1 MNILIKEL
9 ENLGKFKEYVSD
21 INKKISPIVLS
32 GLSSVGK
39 IQLLEATKEFA
50 DRNICIVTYNELQAK
65 KIYKD
70 LKYFSGNV
78 VYFPKREIASYDYV
92 AESKDL
98 PYERIETLN
107 KIFEQEKSAKKNEN
121 RLIVITT
128 IEAMMQKMISKE
140 EVYKALL
147 EFKVGKCFNLEE
159 LKQSLIHLGYERA
172 DIVDGKGQFSVRGG
186 ILDIGTTNTQGVRI
200 EFWGD
205 EVDSIRS
212 FSITS
217 QRSNKMIEEARIYP
231 SHELIVTKN
240 IDEICKQIETKKE
253 NASEENAKNITEDI
267 ELIRNG
273 DYISKVDKYFNEFYD
288 KQSSFMEYIGEDYL
302 ICLDDIE
309 KINVRQEN
317 IINDN
322 NQLIET
328 LLEKDR
334 IVPDSIKNIAKY
346 DVENV
351 ENQLIYLYETDLLSD
366 KNTTKFSANVFNFK
380 YRDMHFF
387 KSELNILTTEIKK
400 ALDENKRVIVLAGN
414 EAGSKKIEALLEPE
428 EIKYKYFE
436 KLEDSQEKI
445 YKNSIEEYLKNKTVI
460 ISNGSL
466 SSGFENYETNVM
478 VITGEDFIA
487 SEPKKKKHTDSFKQG
502 EKVVFADLRAGD
514 YVVHKTQGIGIYI
527 GVNTITTADGITKD
541 YIKVKYKN
549 DDVLYV
555 PTDMLD
561 NIRKYVGGGD
571 GEPKLNK
578 LGSTNWE
585 KTKKY
590 ISEKV
595 KDISRELILL
605 YKKRLEL
612 KKKPYK
618 DYPEEEVF
626 ASEFKYNLTPDQ
638 KKAVVEINNDLKKDN
653 PMDRLL
659 CGDVGFGKTEVA
671 MRAMFKAVLNN
682 EQVLYLCPTT
692 ILSKQQYNV
701 AKERFKNWP
710 IEIALLNRHVSARET
725 HRILEDLKRGK
736 IDILFGTH
744 RILSDDIVCKNLG
757 MLVVDEEQRFGVT
770 HKEKI
775 KTMKSDVNVLTL
787 SATPIP
793 RTLKMAMSGLR
804 DLSVID
810 TPPVNRYPVQTY
822 VAVEDDFLI
831 KDAIYKELARK
842 GQIFILYNRV
852 ETIEKYMNHIHE
864 LVPDAKINFAHG
876 KMEKDELDNIMT
888 SFINNE
894 FDILIC
900 TTIIESGIDI
910 PNVNTLIIH
919 DADNFGLSQLYQ
931 IRGRVGRSNKI
942 AYAYLMYEKNKMLND
957 IAIKRLNTIKEFTE
971 LGSGYRIAMR
981 DLSLRGA
988 GDIFGASQA
997 GFVDSVGI
1005 SLYMKMIED
1014 EIKRQQGEFTPEE
1027 DKETQALIN
1036 VSTHISDTYVT
1047 DEDIKIEIHQKINE
1061 IDSYEKMLEIKNE
1074 LEDRFGKVTA
1084 DMLVYMYEEWFEK
1097 LAKKYNIKQV
1107 VQTDRSIEITLPEDV
1122 SSNIKG
1128 DKLLIE
1134 AMNLSRSFN
1143 IKYVNKKISILLYTK
1158 DLPKHFI
1165 FYIVTLLEKIL

>member
-1 MNILIKEL
+1 MNFLDEY
-9 ENLGKFKEYVSD
+9 FKYE
-21 INKKISPIVLS
+21 IGTEIS
-32 GLSSVGK
+32 GLTHELNVFYVQK
-39 IQLLEATKEFA
+39 LCEKY
-50 DRNICIVTYNELQAK
+50 DRNIIVLTSSLFEANKIYDSLVKIHDNTLLFPMDDFLSSMIVASSPELKYKRLETLDKLKSDKKYIIVTNLMGY
-65 KIYKD
+65 
-70 LKYFSGNV
+70 LKYLPSANIKNYIDIKQNDV
-78 VYFPKREIASYDYV
+78 IKRDILAEEI
-92 AESKDL
+92 
-98 PYERIETLN
+98 N
-107 KIFEQEKSAKKNEN
+107 K
-121 RLIVITT
+121 
-128 IEAMMQKMISKE
+128 
-140 EVYKALL
+140 
-147 EFKVGKCFNLEE
+147 
-159 LKQSLIHLGYERA
+159 LGYHRESLVTMSGEYA
-172 DIVDGKGQFSVRGG
+172 VRGF
-186 ILDIGTTNTQGVRI
+186 ILDLYPIDYEHPIRI
-200 EFWGD
+200 EFDG
-205 EVDSIRS
+205 
-212 FSITS
+212 
-217 QRSNKMIEEARIYP
+217 
-231 SHELIVTKN
+231 N
-240 IDEICKQIETKKE
+240 IID
-253 NASEENAKNITEDI
+253 NI
-267 ELIRNG
+267 
-273 DYISKVDKYFNEFYD
+273 KYFNENTQMSTEETNKIKIKAIDEMPSDDKNSLFDYAKNPLVVYVDKSQIEATYTHLYD
-288 KQSSFMEYIGEDYL
+288 DIIEYKEANDIKEDLMYS
-302 ICLDDIE
+302 LDDIKDND
-309 KINVRQEN
+309 KIFINLFSTDGIYLKAQS
-317 IINDN
+317 IINY
-322 NQLIET
+322 
-328 LLEKDR
+328 K
-334 IVPDSIKNIAKY
+334 
-346 DVENV
+346 ENF
-351 ENQLIYLYETDLLSD
+351 L
-366 KNTTKFSANVFNFK
+366 
-380 YRDMHFF
+380 
-387 KSELNILTTEIKK
+387 
-400 ALDENKRVIVLAGN
+400 
-414 EAGSKKIEALLEPE
+414 
-428 EIKYKYFE
+428 
-436 KLEDSQEKI
+436 KLESDYNKWIKEGKIVYFYLSNNNEK
-445 YKNSIEEYLKNKTVI
+445 KKLLKIIPSAHIIMKELEHGFILDKYVI
-460 ISNGSL
+460 IS
-466 SSGFENYETNVM
+466 END
-478 VITGEDFIA
+478 IEDVKVTHGVYKNNFHVG
-487 SEPKKKKHTDSFKQG
+487 KKIKDFNQL
-502 EKVVFADLRAGD
+502 EKGD
-514 YVVHKTQGIGIYI
+514 YVVHISHGIGIYQ
-527 GVNTITTADGITKD
+527 GITTLSVRGVQKD
-541 YIKVKYKN
+541 FLTIYYEGTDKI
-549 DDVLYV
+549 YV
-555 PTDMLD
+555 PVEKIDL
-561 NIRKYVGGGD
+561 IYKYTCKD
-571 GEPKLNK
+571 GVKPKLNK

-626 ASEFKYNLTPDQ
+626 ASEFKYKLTPDQ

-725 HRILEDLKRGK
+725 HRILEDLKKGK

-744 RILSDDIVCKNLG
+744 RILSDDIVCNNLG

-1014 EIKRQQGEFTPEE
+1014 EIKRQQGEFAPEE

-1074 LEDRFGKVTA
+1074 LEDRFGKVTD

>member
-1 MNILIKEL
+1 MNFLDEY
-9 ENLGKFKEYVSD
+9 FKYE
-21 INKKISPIVLS
+21 IGTEIS
-32 GLSSVGK
+32 GLTHELNVFYVQK
-39 IQLLEATKEFA
+39 LCEKY
-50 DRNICIVTYNELQAK
+50 DRNIIVLTSSLFEANKIYDSLVKIHDNTLLFPMDDFLSSMIVASSPELKYKRLETLDKLKSDKKYIIVTNLMGY
-65 KIYKD
+65 
-70 LKYFSGNV
+70 LKYLPSANIKNYIDIKQNDV
-78 VYFPKREIASYDYV
+78 IKRDILAEEI
-92 AESKDL
+92 
-98 PYERIETLN
+98 N
-107 KIFEQEKSAKKNEN
+107 K
-121 RLIVITT
+121 
-128 IEAMMQKMISKE
+128 
-140 EVYKALL
+140 
-147 EFKVGKCFNLEE
+147 
-159 LKQSLIHLGYERA
+159 LGYHRESLVTMSGEYA
-172 DIVDGKGQFSVRGG
+172 VRGF
-186 ILDIGTTNTQGVRI
+186 ILDLYPIDYEHPIRI
-200 EFWGD
+200 EFDG
-205 EVDSIRS
+205 
-212 FSITS
+212 
-217 QRSNKMIEEARIYP
+217 
-231 SHELIVTKN
+231 N
-240 IDEICKQIETKKE
+240 IID
-253 NASEENAKNITEDI
+253 NI
-267 ELIRNG
+267 
-273 DYISKVDKYFNEFYD
+273 KYFNENTQMSTEETNKIKIKAIDEMPSDDKNSLFDYAKNPLVVYVDKSQIEATYTHLYD
-288 KQSSFMEYIGEDYL
+288 DIIEYKEANDVKEDLMYS
-302 ICLDDIE
+302 LDDIKDND
-309 KINVRQEN
+309 KIFINLFSTDGIDLKAQS
-317 IINDN
+317 IINY
-322 NQLIET
+322 
-328 LLEKDR
+328 K
-334 IVPDSIKNIAKY
+334 
-346 DVENV
+346 ENF
-351 ENQLIYLYETDLLSD
+351 L
-366 KNTTKFSANVFNFK
+366 
-380 YRDMHFF
+380 
-387 KSELNILTTEIKK
+387 
-400 ALDENKRVIVLAGN
+400 
-414 EAGSKKIEALLEPE
+414 
-428 EIKYKYFE
+428 
-436 KLEDSQEKI
+436 KLESDYNKWIKEGKIVYFYLSNNNEK
-445 YKNSIEEYLKNKTVI
+445 KQLLKIIPSAHIIMKELEHGFILGKYVI
-460 ISNGSL
+460 IS
-466 SSGFENYETNVM
+466 END
-478 VITGEDFIA
+478 IEDVKVTHGVYKNNFHVG
-487 SEPKKKKHTDSFKQG
+487 KKIKDFNQL
-502 EKVVFADLRAGD
+502 EKGD
-514 YVVHKTQGIGIYI
+514 YVVHISHGIGIYQ
-527 GVNTITTADGITKD
+527 GITTLSVRGVQKD
-541 YIKVKYKN
+541 FLTIYYEGTDKI
-549 DDVLYV
+549 YV
-555 PTDMLD
+555 PVEKIDL
-561 NIRKYVGGGD
+561 IYKYTCKD
-571 GEPKLNK
+571 GVKPKLNK

-744 RILSDDIVCKNLG
+744 RILSDDIVCNNLG

-1014 EIKRQQGEFTPEE
+1014 EIKRQQGEFAPEE

>member
-1 MNILIKEL
+1 M
-9 ENLGKFKEYVSD
+9 KFLDEYFKYE
-21 INKKISPIVLS
+21 IGTEIS
-32 GLSSVGK
+32 GLTSELNIFYILK
-39 IQLLEATKEFA
+39 LCEKY
-50 DRNICIVTYNELQAK
+50 DRNIIVLTSSLFEA
-65 KIYKD
+65 
-70 LKYFSGNV
+70 
-78 VYFPKREIASYDYV
+78 
-92 AESKDL
+92 
-98 PYERIETLN
+98 N
-107 KIFEQEKSAKKNEN
+107 KIFDSLYKIHEN
-121 RLIVITT
+121 TLLFP
-128 IEAMMQKMISKE
+128 MDDFLSSMIIASSP
-140 EVYKALL
+140 
-147 EFKVGKCFNLEE
+147 E
-159 LKQSLIHLGYERA
+159 LKYKRLETLDKLKENKKYVIVTNLMGYLKYLPNKGIKNYLELNIGQEIKRDELISSLSFLGYHRESLVTMSGEYAVRGF
-172 DIVDGKGQFSVRGG
+172 IVDMFP
-186 ILDIGTTNTQGVRI
+186 IDYDHPIRI
-200 EFWGD
+200 EFDG
-205 EVDSIRS
+205 
-212 FSITS
+212 
-217 QRSNKMIEEARIYP
+217 NKID
-231 SHELIVTKN
+231 N
-240 IDEICKQIETKKE
+240 I
-253 NASEENAKNITEDI
+253 
-267 ELIRNG
+267 
-273 DYISKVDKYFNEFYD
+273 KYFNENSQMSMNLVKSLKIKAIDEMVSND
-288 KQSSFMEYIGEDYL
+288 KSSLYEYANEPLVVYVDKSQIVASYTHL
-302 ICLDDIE
+302 YDDIVE
-309 KINVRQEN
+309 YKESNNINEDLMFTMDD
-317 IINDN
+317 IKD
-322 NQLIET
+322 
-328 LLEKDR
+328 KDR
-334 IVPDSIKNIAKY
+334 IYVNLFSTGGINLKAESIINYKENFEKLQNDY
-346 DVENV
+346 DKWIREGKDVYFYLSRLE
-351 ENQLIYLYETDLLSD
+351 EKKKILKLIP
-366 KNTTKFSANVFNFK
+366 SANVVMKELSHGFILDK
-380 YRDMHFF
+380 YVVISENDIEEV
-387 KSELNILTTEIKK
+387 KSV
-400 ALDENKRVIVLAGN
+400 RGV
-414 EAGSKKIEALLEPE
+414 
-428 EIKYKYFE
+428 
-436 KLEDSQEKI
+436 
-445 YKNSIEEYLKNKTVI
+445 YKNNFHVGKRIK
-460 ISNGSL
+460 
-466 SSGFENYETNVM
+466 
-478 VITGEDFIA
+478 DFN
-487 SEPKKKKHTDSFKQG
+487 QL
-502 EKVVFADLRAGD
+502 EKGD
-514 YVVHKTQGIGIYI
+514 FVVHIAHGIGIYQ
-527 GVNTITTADGITKD
+527 GITTLTVRGVQKDFLTIYYEGTDKIYVPVEKIDLIYKYTGKDGIK
-541 YIKVKYKN
+541 
-549 DDVLYV
+549 
-555 PTDMLD
+555 
-561 NIRKYVGGGD
+561 
-571 GEPKLNK
+571 PKLNK

-626 ASEFKYNLTPDQ
+626 ASEFKYSLTKDQ
-638 KKAVVEINNDLKKDN
+638 EKSIIEINSDLRKDN

-710 IEIALLNRHVSARET
+710 IEIALLNRHVSAKET
-725 HRILEDLKRGK
+725 HRILEDLKKGR

-744 RILSDDIVCKNLG
+744 RILSDDVSCKNLG

-831 KDAIYKELARK
+831 KDAIYKELARN
-842 GQIFILYNRV
+842 GQVFILYNRV

-864 LVPDAKINFAHG
+864 LVPDARITYAHG
-876 KMEKDELDNIMT
+876 KMEKDELDDIMT

-931 IRGRVGRSNKI
+931 IRGRVGRSDKI

-981 DLSLRGA
+981 DLNLRGA
-988 GDIFGASQA
+988 GDVFGASQA

-1005 SLYMKMIED
+1005 SLYMKMVED
-1014 EIKRQQGEFTPEE
+1014 EIKRQQGENVEE
-1027 DKETQALIN
+1027 DDTDTQALIN
-1036 VSTHISDTYVT
+1036 VNTHISDNYVS

-1074 LEDRFGKVTA
+1074 LEDRFGKVTD

-1097 LAKKYNIKQV
+1097 IAKKYNIKQV
-1107 VQTDRSIEITLPEDV
+1107 VQTDRSVEITLPEEI

>member
-1 MNILIKEL
+1 MNFLDEY
-9 ENLGKFKEYVSD
+9 FKYE
-21 INKKISPIVLS
+21 IGTEIS
-32 GLSSVGK
+32 GLTHELNVFYVQK
-39 IQLLEATKEFA
+39 LCEKY
-50 DRNICIVTYNELQAK
+50 DRNIIVLTSSLFEANKIYDSLVKIHDNTLLFPMDDFLSSMIVASSPELKYKRLETLDKLKSDKKYIIVTNLMGY
-65 KIYKD
+65 
-70 LKYFSGNV
+70 LKYLPSANIKNYIDIKQNDV
-78 VYFPKREIASYDYV
+78 IKRDILAEEI
-92 AESKDL
+92 
-98 PYERIETLN
+98 N
-107 KIFEQEKSAKKNEN
+107 K
-121 RLIVITT
+121 
-128 IEAMMQKMISKE
+128 
-140 EVYKALL
+140 
-147 EFKVGKCFNLEE
+147 
-159 LKQSLIHLGYERA
+159 LGYHRESLVTMSGEYA
-172 DIVDGKGQFSVRGG
+172 VRGF
-186 ILDIGTTNTQGVRI
+186 ILDLYPIDYEHPIRI
-200 EFWGD
+200 EFDG
-205 EVDSIRS
+205 
-212 FSITS
+212 
-217 QRSNKMIEEARIYP
+217 
-231 SHELIVTKN
+231 N
-240 IDEICKQIETKKE
+240 IID
-253 NASEENAKNITEDI
+253 NI
-267 ELIRNG
+267 
-273 DYISKVDKYFNEFYD
+273 KYFNENTQMSTEESNKIKIKAIDEMPSDDKNSLFDYAKNPLVVYVDKSQIEATYTHLYD
-288 KQSSFMEYIGEDYL
+288 DIIEYKEANDVKEELMYS
-302 ICLDDIE
+302 LDDIKDND
-309 KINVRQEN
+309 KIFINLFSTDGIDLKAQS
-317 IINDN
+317 IINY
-322 NQLIET
+322 
-328 LLEKDR
+328 K
-334 IVPDSIKNIAKY
+334 
-346 DVENV
+346 ENF
-351 ENQLIYLYETDLLSD
+351 L
-366 KNTTKFSANVFNFK
+366 
-380 YRDMHFF
+380 
-387 KSELNILTTEIKK
+387 
-400 ALDENKRVIVLAGN
+400 
-414 EAGSKKIEALLEPE
+414 
-428 EIKYKYFE
+428 
-436 KLEDSQEKI
+436 KLESDYNKWIKEGKIVYFYLSNNNEK
-445 YKNSIEEYLKNKTVI
+445 KQLLKIIPSAHIIMKELEHGFILGKYVI
-460 ISNGSL
+460 IS
-466 SSGFENYETNVM
+466 END
-478 VITGEDFIA
+478 IEDVKVTYGVYKNNFHVG
-487 SEPKKKKHTDSFKQG
+487 KKIKDFNQL
-502 EKVVFADLRAGD
+502 EKGD
-514 YVVHKTQGIGIYI
+514 YVVHISHGIGIYQ
-527 GVNTITTADGITKD
+527 GITTLSVRGVQKD
-541 YIKVKYKN
+541 FLTIYYEGTDKI
-549 DDVLYV
+549 YV
-555 PTDMLD
+555 PVEKIDL
-561 NIRKYVGGGD
+561 IYKYTCKD
-571 GEPKLNK
+571 GVKPKLNK

-653 PMDRLL
+653 PMDSLL

-725 HRILEDLKRGK
+725 HRILEDLKKGK

-1014 EIKRQQGEFTPEE
+1014 EIKRQQGEFAPEE

-1074 LEDRFGKVTA
+1074 LEDRFGKVTD

>member
-1 MNILIKEL
+1 MNFLDEY
-9 ENLGKFKEYVSD
+9 FKYE
-21 INKKISPIVLS
+21 IGTEIS
-32 GLSSVGK
+32 GLTHELNVFYVQK
-39 IQLLEATKEFA
+39 LCEKY
-50 DRNICIVTYNELQAK
+50 DRNIIVLTSSLFEANKIYDSLVKIHDNTLLFPMDDFLSSMIVASSPELKYKRLETLDKLKSDKKYIIVTNLMGY
-65 KIYKD
+65 
-70 LKYFSGNV
+70 LKYLPSANIKNYIDIKQNDV
-78 VYFPKREIASYDYV
+78 IKRDILAEEI
-92 AESKDL
+92 
-98 PYERIETLN
+98 N
-107 KIFEQEKSAKKNEN
+107 K
-121 RLIVITT
+121 
-128 IEAMMQKMISKE
+128 
-140 EVYKALL
+140 
-147 EFKVGKCFNLEE
+147 
-159 LKQSLIHLGYERA
+159 LGYHRESLVTMSGEYA
-172 DIVDGKGQFSVRGG
+172 VRGF
-186 ILDIGTTNTQGVRI
+186 ILDLYPIDYEHPIRI
-200 EFWGD
+200 EFDG
-205 EVDSIRS
+205 
-212 FSITS
+212 
-217 QRSNKMIEEARIYP
+217 
-231 SHELIVTKN
+231 N
-240 IDEICKQIETKKE
+240 IID
-253 NASEENAKNITEDI
+253 NI
-267 ELIRNG
+267 
-273 DYISKVDKYFNEFYD
+273 KYFNENTQMSTEETNKIKIKAIDEMPSDDKNSLFDYAKNPLVVYVDKSQIEATYTHLYD
-288 KQSSFMEYIGEDYL
+288 DIIEYKEANDVKEDLMYS
-302 ICLDDIE
+302 LDDIKDND
-309 KINVRQEN
+309 KIFINLFSTDGIDLKAQS
-317 IINDN
+317 IINY
-322 NQLIET
+322 
-328 LLEKDR
+328 K
-334 IVPDSIKNIAKY
+334 
-346 DVENV
+346 ENF
-351 ENQLIYLYETDLLSD
+351 L
-366 KNTTKFSANVFNFK
+366 
-380 YRDMHFF
+380 
-387 KSELNILTTEIKK
+387 
-400 ALDENKRVIVLAGN
+400 
-414 EAGSKKIEALLEPE
+414 
-428 EIKYKYFE
+428 
-436 KLEDSQEKI
+436 KLESDYNKWIKEGKIVYFYLSNNNEK
-445 YKNSIEEYLKNKTVI
+445 KQLLKIIPSAHIIMKELEHGFILGKYVI
-460 ISNGSL
+460 IS
-466 SSGFENYETNVM
+466 END
-478 VITGEDFIA
+478 IEDVKVTYGVYKNNFHVG
-487 SEPKKKKHTDSFKQG
+487 KKIKDFNQL
-502 EKVVFADLRAGD
+502 EKGD
-514 YVVHKTQGIGIYI
+514 YVVHISHGIGIYQ
-527 GVNTITTADGITKD
+527 GITTLSVRGVQKD
-541 YIKVKYKN
+541 FLTIYYEGTDKI
-549 DDVLYV
+549 YV
-555 PTDMLD
+555 PVEKIDL
-561 NIRKYVGGGD
+561 IYKYTCKD
-571 GEPKLNK
+571 GVKPKLNK

-725 HRILEDLKRGK
+725 HRILEDLKKGK

-1014 EIKRQQGEFTPEE
+1014 EIKRQQGEFAPEE

-1074 LEDRFGKVTA
+1074 LEDRFGKVTD

>member
-1 MNILIKEL
+1 MNFLDEY
-9 ENLGKFKEYVSD
+9 FKYE
-21 INKKISPIVLS
+21 IGTEIS
-32 GLSSVGK
+32 GLTHELNVFYVQK
-39 IQLLEATKEFA
+39 LCEKY
-50 DRNICIVTYNELQAK
+50 DRNIIVLTSSLFEANKIYDSLVKIHDNTLLFPMDDFLSSMIVASSPELKYKRLETLDKLKSDKKYIIVTNLMGY
-65 KIYKD
+65 
-70 LKYFSGNV
+70 LKYLPSANIKNYIDIKQNDV
-78 VYFPKREIASYDYV
+78 IKRDILAEEI
-92 AESKDL
+92 
-98 PYERIETLN
+98 N
-107 KIFEQEKSAKKNEN
+107 K
-121 RLIVITT
+121 
-128 IEAMMQKMISKE
+128 
-140 EVYKALL
+140 
-147 EFKVGKCFNLEE
+147 
-159 LKQSLIHLGYERA
+159 LGYHRESLVTMSGEYA
-172 DIVDGKGQFSVRGG
+172 VRGF
-186 ILDIGTTNTQGVRI
+186 ILDLYPIDYEHPIRI
-200 EFWGD
+200 EFDG
-205 EVDSIRS
+205 
-212 FSITS
+212 
-217 QRSNKMIEEARIYP
+217 
-231 SHELIVTKN
+231 N
-240 IDEICKQIETKKE
+240 IID
-253 NASEENAKNITEDI
+253 NI
-267 ELIRNG
+267 
-273 DYISKVDKYFNEFYD
+273 KYFNENTQMSTEETNKIKIKAIDEMPSDDKNSLFDYAKNPLVVYVDKSQIEATYTHLYD
-288 KQSSFMEYIGEDYL
+288 DIIEYKEANDIKEDLMYS
-302 ICLDDIE
+302 LDDIKDND
-309 KINVRQEN
+309 KIFINLFSTDGIDLKAQS
-317 IINDN
+317 IINY
-322 NQLIET
+322 
-328 LLEKDR
+328 K
-334 IVPDSIKNIAKY
+334 
-346 DVENV
+346 ENF
-351 ENQLIYLYETDLLSD
+351 L
-366 KNTTKFSANVFNFK
+366 
-380 YRDMHFF
+380 
-387 KSELNILTTEIKK
+387 
-400 ALDENKRVIVLAGN
+400 
-414 EAGSKKIEALLEPE
+414 
-428 EIKYKYFE
+428 
-436 KLEDSQEKI
+436 KLESDYNKWIKEGKIVYFYLSNNNEK
-445 YKNSIEEYLKNKTVI
+445 KQLLKIIPSAHIIMKELEHGFILDKYVI
-460 ISNGSL
+460 IS
-466 SSGFENYETNVM
+466 END
-478 VITGEDFIA
+478 IEDVKVTHGVYKNNFHVG
-487 SEPKKKKHTDSFKQG
+487 KKIKDFNQL
-502 EKVVFADLRAGD
+502 EKGD
-514 YVVHKTQGIGIYI
+514 YVVHISHGIGIYQ
-527 GVNTITTADGITKD
+527 GITTLSVRGVQKD
-541 YIKVKYKN
+541 FLTIYYEGTDKI
-549 DDVLYV
+549 YV
-555 PTDMLD
+555 PVEKIDL
-561 NIRKYVGGGD
+561 IYKYTCKD
-571 GEPKLNK
+571 GVKPKLNK

-725 HRILEDLKRGK
+725 HRILEDLKKGK

-1014 EIKRQQGEFTPEE
+1014 EIKRQQGEFAPEE

-1074 LEDRFGKVTA
+1074 LEDRFGKVTD

>member
-1 MNILIKEL
+1 MNFLDEY
-9 ENLGKFKEYVSD
+9 FKYE
-21 INKKISPIVLS
+21 IGTEIS
-32 GLSSVGK
+32 GLTHELNVFYVQK
-39 IQLLEATKEFA
+39 LCEKY
-50 DRNICIVTYNELQAK
+50 DRNIIVLTSSLFEANKIYDSLVKIHDNTLLFPMDDFLSSMIVASSPELKYKRLETLDKLKSDKKYIIVTNLMGY
-65 KIYKD
+65 
-70 LKYFSGNV
+70 LKYLPSANIKNYIDIKQNDV
-78 VYFPKREIASYDYV
+78 IKRDVLAEEI
-92 AESKDL
+92 
-98 PYERIETLN
+98 N
-107 KIFEQEKSAKKNEN
+107 K
-121 RLIVITT
+121 
-128 IEAMMQKMISKE
+128 
-140 EVYKALL
+140 
-147 EFKVGKCFNLEE
+147 
-159 LKQSLIHLGYERA
+159 LGYHRESLVTMSGEYA
-172 DIVDGKGQFSVRGG
+172 VRGF
-186 ILDIGTTNTQGVRI
+186 ILDLYPIDYEHPIRI
-200 EFWGD
+200 EFDG
-205 EVDSIRS
+205 
-212 FSITS
+212 
-217 QRSNKMIEEARIYP
+217 
-231 SHELIVTKN
+231 N
-240 IDEICKQIETKKE
+240 IID
-253 NASEENAKNITEDI
+253 NI
-267 ELIRNG
+267 
-273 DYISKVDKYFNEFYD
+273 KYFNENTQMSTEETNKIKIKAIDEMPSDDKNSLFDYAKNPLVVYVDKSQIEATYTHLYD
-288 KQSSFMEYIGEDYL
+288 DIIEYKEANDIKEDLMYS
-302 ICLDDIE
+302 LDDIKDND
-309 KINVRQEN
+309 KIFINLFSTDGIDLKAQS
-317 IINDN
+317 IINY
-322 NQLIET
+322 
-328 LLEKDR
+328 K
-334 IVPDSIKNIAKY
+334 
-346 DVENV
+346 ENF
-351 ENQLIYLYETDLLSD
+351 L
-366 KNTTKFSANVFNFK
+366 
-380 YRDMHFF
+380 
-387 KSELNILTTEIKK
+387 
-400 ALDENKRVIVLAGN
+400 
-414 EAGSKKIEALLEPE
+414 
-428 EIKYKYFE
+428 
-436 KLEDSQEKI
+436 KLESDYNKWIKEGKIVYFYLSNNNEK
-445 YKNSIEEYLKNKTVI
+445 KQLLKIIPSAHIIMKELEHGFILGKYVI
-460 ISNGSL
+460 IS
-466 SSGFENYETNVM
+466 END
-478 VITGEDFIA
+478 IEDVKVTYGVYKNNFHVG
-487 SEPKKKKHTDSFKQG
+487 KKIKDFNQL
-502 EKVVFADLRAGD
+502 EKGD
-514 YVVHKTQGIGIYI
+514 YVVHISHGIGIYQ
-527 GVNTITTADGITKD
+527 GITTLSVRGVQKD
-541 YIKVKYKN
+541 FLTIYYEGTDKI
-549 DDVLYV
+549 YV
-555 PTDMLD
+555 PVEKIDL
-561 NIRKYVGGGD
+561 IYKYTCKD
-571 GEPKLNK
+571 GVKPKLNK

-725 HRILEDLKRGK
+725 HRILEDLKKGK

-1014 EIKRQQGEFTPEE
+1014 EIKRQQGEFAPEE

-1074 LEDRFGKVTA
+1074 LEDRFGKVTD

>member
-1 MNILIKEL
+1 M
-9 ENLGKFKEYVSD
+9 KFLDEYFKYE
-21 INKKISPIVLS
+21 IGTEIS
-32 GLSSVGK
+32 GLTSELNIFYILK
-39 IQLLEATKEFA
+39 LCEKY
-50 DRNICIVTYNELQAK
+50 DRNIIVLTSSLFEA
-65 KIYKD
+65 
-70 LKYFSGNV
+70 
-78 VYFPKREIASYDYV
+78 
-92 AESKDL
+92 
-98 PYERIETLN
+98 N
-107 KIFEQEKSAKKNEN
+107 KIFDSLYKLHEN
-121 RLIVITT
+121 TLLFP
-128 IEAMMQKMISKE
+128 MDDFLSSMIIASSP
-140 EVYKALL
+140 
-147 EFKVGKCFNLEE
+147 E
-159 LKQSLIHLGYERA
+159 LKYKRLETLDKLKENKKYVIVTNLMGYLKYLPNKGIKNYLELNIGQEIKRDELISSLSFLGYHRESLVTMSGEYAVRGF
-172 DIVDGKGQFSVRGG
+172 IVDMFP
-186 ILDIGTTNTQGVRI
+186 IDYDHPIRI
-200 EFWGD
+200 EFDG
-205 EVDSIRS
+205 
-212 FSITS
+212 
-217 QRSNKMIEEARIYP
+217 NKID
-231 SHELIVTKN
+231 N
-240 IDEICKQIETKKE
+240 I
-253 NASEENAKNITEDI
+253 
-267 ELIRNG
+267 
-273 DYISKVDKYFNEFYD
+273 KYFNENSQMSMNLVKSLKIKAIDEMISND
-288 KQSSFMEYIGEDYL
+288 KSSLYEYANEPLVVYVDKSQIDASYTHL
-302 ICLDDIE
+302 YDDIVE
-309 KINVRQEN
+309 YKESNNINEDLMFT
-317 IINDN
+317 IDDIKD
-322 NQLIET
+322 
-328 LLEKDR
+328 KDR
-334 IVPDSIKNIAKY
+334 IYVNLFSTGGINLKAESIINYKENFEKLQNDY
-346 DVENV
+346 DKWIREGKDVYFYLSRLE
-351 ENQLIYLYETDLLSD
+351 EKKKILKLIP
-366 KNTTKFSANVFNFK
+366 SANVVMKELSHGFILDK
-380 YRDMHFF
+380 YVVISENDIEEV
-387 KSELNILTTEIKK
+387 KSV
-400 ALDENKRVIVLAGN
+400 RGV
-414 EAGSKKIEALLEPE
+414 
-428 EIKYKYFE
+428 
-436 KLEDSQEKI
+436 
-445 YKNSIEEYLKNKTVI
+445 YKNNFHVGKRIK
-460 ISNGSL
+460 
-466 SSGFENYETNVM
+466 
-478 VITGEDFIA
+478 DFN
-487 SEPKKKKHTDSFKQG
+487 QL
-502 EKVVFADLRAGD
+502 EKGD
-514 YVVHKTQGIGIYI
+514 YVVHVAHGIGIYQ
-527 GVNTITTADGITKD
+527 GITTLTVRGVQKDFLTIYYEGTDKIYVPVEKIDLIYKYTGKDGIK
-541 YIKVKYKN
+541 
-549 DDVLYV
+549 
-555 PTDMLD
+555 
-561 NIRKYVGGGD
+561 
-571 GEPKLNK
+571 PKLNK

-626 ASEFKYNLTPDQ
+626 ASEFKYSLTKDQ
-638 KKAVVEINNDLKKDN
+638 EKSIIEINSDLRKDN

-710 IEIALLNRHVSARET
+710 IEIALLNRHVSAKET
-725 HRILEDLKRGK
+725 HRILEDLKKGR

-744 RILSDDIVCKNLG
+744 RILSDDVSCKNLG

-831 KDAIYKELARK
+831 KDAIYKELARN
-842 GQIFILYNRV
+842 GQVFILYNRV

-864 LVPDAKINFAHG
+864 LVPDARITYAHG
-876 KMEKDELDNIMT
+876 KMEKDVLDDIMT

-931 IRGRVGRSNKI
+931 IRGRVGRSDKI

-981 DLSLRGA
+981 DLNLRGA
-988 GDIFGASQA
+988 GDVFGASQA

-1005 SLYMKMIED
+1005 SLYMKMVED
-1014 EIKRQQGEFTPEE
+1014 EIKRQQGEYVE
-1027 DKETQALIN
+1027 DDDTDTQALIN
-1036 VSTHISDTYVT
+1036 VNTHISDNYVS

-1074 LEDRFGKVTA
+1074 LEDRFGKVTN

-1097 LAKKYNIKQV
+1097 LAKKYSIKQV
-1107 VQTDRSIEITLPEDV
+1107 VQTDRSIEITLPEEI

>member
-1 MNILIKEL
+1 MNFLDEY
-9 ENLGKFKEYVSD
+9 FKYE
-21 INKKISPIVLS
+21 IGTEIS
-32 GLSSVGK
+32 GLTHELNVFYVQK
-39 IQLLEATKEFA
+39 LCEKY
-50 DRNICIVTYNELQAK
+50 DRNIIVLTSSLFEANKIYDSLVKIHDNTLLFPMDDFLSSMIVASSPELKYKRLETLDKLKSDKKYIIVTNLMGY
-65 KIYKD
+65 
-70 LKYFSGNV
+70 LKYLPSANIKNYIDIKQNDV
-78 VYFPKREIASYDYV
+78 IKRDVLAEEI
-92 AESKDL
+92 
-98 PYERIETLN
+98 N
-107 KIFEQEKSAKKNEN
+107 K
-121 RLIVITT
+121 
-128 IEAMMQKMISKE
+128 
-140 EVYKALL
+140 
-147 EFKVGKCFNLEE
+147 
-159 LKQSLIHLGYERA
+159 LGYHRESLVTMSGEYA
-172 DIVDGKGQFSVRGG
+172 VRGF
-186 ILDIGTTNTQGVRI
+186 ILDLYPIDYEHPIRI
-200 EFWGD
+200 EFDG
-205 EVDSIRS
+205 
-212 FSITS
+212 
-217 QRSNKMIEEARIYP
+217 
-231 SHELIVTKN
+231 N
-240 IDEICKQIETKKE
+240 IID
-253 NASEENAKNITEDI
+253 NI
-267 ELIRNG
+267 
-273 DYISKVDKYFNEFYD
+273 KYFNENTQMSTEETNKIKIKAIDEMPSDDKNSLFDYAKNPLVVYVDKSQIEATYTHLYD
-288 KQSSFMEYIGEDYL
+288 DIIEYKEANDIKEDLMYS
-302 ICLDDIE
+302 LDDIKDND
-309 KINVRQEN
+309 KIFINLFSTDGIDLKAQS
-317 IINDN
+317 IINY
-322 NQLIET
+322 
-328 LLEKDR
+328 K
-334 IVPDSIKNIAKY
+334 
-346 DVENV
+346 ENF
-351 ENQLIYLYETDLLSD
+351 L
-366 KNTTKFSANVFNFK
+366 
-380 YRDMHFF
+380 
-387 KSELNILTTEIKK
+387 
-400 ALDENKRVIVLAGN
+400 
-414 EAGSKKIEALLEPE
+414 
-428 EIKYKYFE
+428 
-436 KLEDSQEKI
+436 KLESDYNKWIKEGKIVYFYLSNNNEK
-445 YKNSIEEYLKNKTVI
+445 KQLLKIIPSAHIIMKELEHGFILGKYVI
-460 ISNGSL
+460 IS
-466 SSGFENYETNVM
+466 END
-478 VITGEDFIA
+478 IEDVKVTHGVYKNNFHVG
-487 SEPKKKKHTDSFKQG
+487 KKIKDFNQL
-502 EKVVFADLRAGD
+502 EKGD
-514 YVVHKTQGIGIYI
+514 YVVHISHGIGIYQ
-527 GVNTITTADGITKD
+527 GITTLSVRGVQKD
-541 YIKVKYKN
+541 FLTIYYEGTDKI
-549 DDVLYV
+549 YV
-555 PTDMLD
+555 PVEKIDL
-561 NIRKYVGGGD
+561 IYKYTCKD
-571 GEPKLNK
+571 GVKPKLNK

-1014 EIKRQQGEFTPEE
+1014 EIKRQQGKFAPEE

-1074 LEDRFGKVTA
+1074 LEDRFGKVTD

>member
-1 MNILIKEL
+1 M
-9 ENLGKFKEYVSD
+9 KFLDEYFKYE
-21 INKKISPIVLS
+21 IGTEIS
-32 GLSSVGK
+32 GLTSELNIFYILK
-39 IQLLEATKEFA
+39 LCEKY
-50 DRNICIVTYNELQAK
+50 DRNIIVLTSSLFEA
-65 KIYKD
+65 
-70 LKYFSGNV
+70 
-78 VYFPKREIASYDYV
+78 
-92 AESKDL
+92 
-98 PYERIETLN
+98 N
-107 KIFEQEKSAKKNEN
+107 KIFDSLYKIHEN
-121 RLIVITT
+121 TLLFP
-128 IEAMMQKMISKE
+128 MDDFLSSMIIASSP
-140 EVYKALL
+140 
-147 EFKVGKCFNLEE
+147 E
-159 LKQSLIHLGYERA
+159 LKYKRLETLDKLKENKKYVIVTNLMGYLKYLPNKGIKNYLELNIGQEIKRDELISSLSFLGYHRESLVTMSGEYAVRGF
-172 DIVDGKGQFSVRGG
+172 IVDMFP
-186 ILDIGTTNTQGVRI
+186 IDYDHPIRI
-200 EFWGD
+200 EFDG
-205 EVDSIRS
+205 
-212 FSITS
+212 
-217 QRSNKMIEEARIYP
+217 NKID
-231 SHELIVTKN
+231 N
-240 IDEICKQIETKKE
+240 I
-253 NASEENAKNITEDI
+253 
-267 ELIRNG
+267 
-273 DYISKVDKYFNEFYD
+273 KYFNENSQMSMNLVKSLKIKAIDEMVSND
-288 KQSSFMEYIGEDYL
+288 KSSLYEYANEPLVVYVDKSQIDASYTHL
-302 ICLDDIE
+302 YDDIVE
-309 KINVRQEN
+309 YKESNNINEDLMFTMDD
-317 IINDN
+317 IKD
-322 NQLIET
+322 
-328 LLEKDR
+328 KDR
-334 IVPDSIKNIAKY
+334 IYVNLFSTGGINLKAESIINYKENFEKLQNDY
-346 DVENV
+346 DKWIREGKDVYFYLSRLE
-351 ENQLIYLYETDLLSD
+351 EKKKILKLIP
-366 KNTTKFSANVFNFK
+366 SANVVMKEFSHGFILDK
-380 YRDMHFF
+380 YVVISENDIEEV
-387 KSELNILTTEIKK
+387 KSV
-400 ALDENKRVIVLAGN
+400 RGV
-414 EAGSKKIEALLEPE
+414 
-428 EIKYKYFE
+428 
-436 KLEDSQEKI
+436 
-445 YKNSIEEYLKNKTVI
+445 YKNNFHVGKRIK
-460 ISNGSL
+460 
-466 SSGFENYETNVM
+466 
-478 VITGEDFIA
+478 DFN
-487 SEPKKKKHTDSFKQG
+487 QL
-502 EKVVFADLRAGD
+502 EKGD
-514 YVVHKTQGIGIYI
+514 YVVHIAHGIGIYQ
-527 GVNTITTADGITKD
+527 GITTLTVRGVQKDFLTIYYEGTDKIYVPVEKIDLIYKYTGKDGIK
-541 YIKVKYKN
+541 
-549 DDVLYV
+549 
-555 PTDMLD
+555 
-561 NIRKYVGGGD
+561 
-571 GEPKLNK
+571 PKLNK

-626 ASEFKYNLTPDQ
+626 ASEFKYSLTKDQ
-638 KKAVVEINNDLKKDN
+638 EKSIIEINSDLKKDN

-701 AKERFKNWP
+701 AKERFKNWQ
-710 IEIALLNRHVSARET
+710 IEIALLNRHVSAKET
-725 HRILEDLKRGK
+725 HRILEDLKKGR

-744 RILSDDIVCKNLG
+744 RILSDDVSCKNLG

-831 KDAIYKELARK
+831 KDAIYKELARN
-842 GQIFILYNRV
+842 GQVFILYNRV

-864 LVPDAKINFAHG
+864 LVPDARITYAHG
-876 KMEKDELDNIMT
+876 KMEKDELDDIMT

-931 IRGRVGRSNKI
+931 IRGRVGRSDKI

-981 DLSLRGA
+981 DLNLRGA
-988 GDIFGASQA
+988 GDVFGASQA

-1005 SLYMKMIED
+1005 SLYMKMVED
-1014 EIKRQQGEFTPEE
+1014 EIKRQQGEDVEE
-1027 DKETQALIN
+1027 DDTETQALIN
-1036 VSTHISDTYVT
+1036 VNTHISDNYVS

-1074 LEDRFGKVTA
+1074 LEDRFGKVTP

-1097 LAKKYNIKQV
+1097 IAKKYNIKQV
-1107 VQTDRSIEITLPEDV
+1107 VQTDRSVEITLPEEI

>member
-1 MNILIKEL
+1 MNFLDEY
-9 ENLGKFKEYVSD
+9 FKYE
-21 INKKISPIVLS
+21 IGTEIS
-32 GLSSVGK
+32 GLTHELNVFYVQK
-39 IQLLEATKEFA
+39 LCEKY
-50 DRNICIVTYNELQAK
+50 DRNIIVLTSSLFEANKIYDSLVKIHDNTLLFPMDDFLSSMIVASSPELKYKRLETLDKLKSDKKYIIVTNLMGY
-65 KIYKD
+65 
-70 LKYFSGNV
+70 LKYLPNANIKNYIDIKQNDV
-78 VYFPKREIASYDYV
+78 IKRDVLAEEI
-92 AESKDL
+92 
-98 PYERIETLN
+98 N
-107 KIFEQEKSAKKNEN
+107 K
-121 RLIVITT
+121 
-128 IEAMMQKMISKE
+128 
-140 EVYKALL
+140 
-147 EFKVGKCFNLEE
+147 
-159 LKQSLIHLGYERA
+159 LGYHRESLVTMSGEYA
-172 DIVDGKGQFSVRGG
+172 VRGF
-186 ILDIGTTNTQGVRI
+186 ILDLYPIDYEHPIRI
-200 EFWGD
+200 EFDG
-205 EVDSIRS
+205 
-212 FSITS
+212 
-217 QRSNKMIEEARIYP
+217 
-231 SHELIVTKN
+231 N
-240 IDEICKQIETKKE
+240 IID
-253 NASEENAKNITEDI
+253 NI
-267 ELIRNG
+267 
-273 DYISKVDKYFNEFYD
+273 KYFNENTQMSTEETNKIKIKAIDEMPSDDKNSLFDYAKNPLVVYVDKSQIEATYTHLYD
-288 KQSSFMEYIGEDYL
+288 DIIEYKEANDIKEDLMYS
-302 ICLDDIE
+302 LDDIKDND
-309 KINVRQEN
+309 KIFINLFSTDGIDLKAQS
-317 IINDN
+317 IINY
-322 NQLIET
+322 
-328 LLEKDR
+328 K
-334 IVPDSIKNIAKY
+334 
-346 DVENV
+346 ENF
-351 ENQLIYLYETDLLSD
+351 L
-366 KNTTKFSANVFNFK
+366 
-380 YRDMHFF
+380 
-387 KSELNILTTEIKK
+387 
-400 ALDENKRVIVLAGN
+400 
-414 EAGSKKIEALLEPE
+414 
-428 EIKYKYFE
+428 
-436 KLEDSQEKI
+436 KLESDYNKWIKEGKIVYFYLSNNNEK
-445 YKNSIEEYLKNKTVI
+445 KQLLKIIPSAHIIMKELEHGFILGKYVI
-460 ISNGSL
+460 IS
-466 SSGFENYETNVM
+466 END
-478 VITGEDFIA
+478 IEDVKVTYGVYKNNFHVG
-487 SEPKKKKHTDSFKQG
+487 KKIKDFNQL
-502 EKVVFADLRAGD
+502 EKGD
-514 YVVHKTQGIGIYI
+514 YVVHISHGIGIYQ
-527 GVNTITTADGITKD
+527 GITT
-541 YIKVKYKN
+541 
-549 DDVLYV
+549 LYV
-555 PTDMLD
+555 RGVQKDFLTIYYEGTDKIYVPVEKIDL
-561 NIRKYVGGGD
+561 IYKYTCKD
-571 GEPKLNK
+571 GVKPKLNK

-626 ASEFKYNLTPDQ
+626 ASEFKYKLTPDQ

-725 HRILEDLKRGK
+725 HRILEDLKKGK

-988 GDIFGASQA
+988 GDVFGASQA

-1005 SLYMKMIED
+1005 SLYMKMVED
-1014 EIKRQQGEFTPEE
+1014 EIKRQQGEFAPEE

-1036 VSTHISDTYVT
+1036 VSTHISNTYVT

>member
-1 MNILIKEL
+1 MNFLDEY
-9 ENLGKFKEYVSD
+9 FKYE
-21 INKKISPIVLS
+21 IGTEIS
-32 GLSSVGK
+32 GLTHELNVFYVQK
-39 IQLLEATKEFA
+39 LCEKY
-50 DRNICIVTYNELQAK
+50 DRNIIVLTSSLFEANKIYDSLVKIHDNTLLFPMDDFLSSMIVASSPELKYKRLETLDKLKSDKKYIIVTNLMGY
-65 KIYKD
+65 
-70 LKYFSGNV
+70 LKYLPSANIKNYIDIKQNDV
-78 VYFPKREIASYDYV
+78 IKRDVLAEEI
-92 AESKDL
+92 
-98 PYERIETLN
+98 N
-107 KIFEQEKSAKKNEN
+107 K
-121 RLIVITT
+121 
-128 IEAMMQKMISKE
+128 
-140 EVYKALL
+140 
-147 EFKVGKCFNLEE
+147 
-159 LKQSLIHLGYERA
+159 LGYHRESLVTMSGEYA
-172 DIVDGKGQFSVRGG
+172 VRGF
-186 ILDIGTTNTQGVRI
+186 ILDLYPIDYEHPIRI
-200 EFWGD
+200 EFDG
-205 EVDSIRS
+205 
-212 FSITS
+212 
-217 QRSNKMIEEARIYP
+217 
-231 SHELIVTKN
+231 N
-240 IDEICKQIETKKE
+240 IID
-253 NASEENAKNITEDI
+253 NI
-267 ELIRNG
+267 
-273 DYISKVDKYFNEFYD
+273 KYFNENTQMSTEETNKIKIKAIDEMPSDDKNSLFDYAKNPLVVYVDKSQIEATYTHLYD
-288 KQSSFMEYIGEDYL
+288 DIIEYKEANDVKEDLMYS
-302 ICLDDIE
+302 LDDIKDND
-309 KINVRQEN
+309 KIFINLFSTDGIDLKAQS
-317 IINDN
+317 IINY
-322 NQLIET
+322 
-328 LLEKDR
+328 K
-334 IVPDSIKNIAKY
+334 
-346 DVENV
+346 ENF
-351 ENQLIYLYETDLLSD
+351 L
-366 KNTTKFSANVFNFK
+366 
-380 YRDMHFF
+380 
-387 KSELNILTTEIKK
+387 
-400 ALDENKRVIVLAGN
+400 
-414 EAGSKKIEALLEPE
+414 
-428 EIKYKYFE
+428 
-436 KLEDSQEKI
+436 KLESDYNKWIKEGKIVYFYLSNNNEK
-445 YKNSIEEYLKNKTVI
+445 KQLLKIIPSAHIIMKELEHGFILGKYVI
-460 ISNGSL
+460 IS
-466 SSGFENYETNVM
+466 END
-478 VITGEDFIA
+478 IEDVKVTYGVYKNNFHVG
-487 SEPKKKKHTDSFKQG
+487 KKIKDFNQL
-502 EKVVFADLRAGD
+502 EKGD
-514 YVVHKTQGIGIYI
+514 YVVHISHGIGIYQ
-527 GVNTITTADGITKD
+527 GITTLSVRGVQKD
-541 YIKVKYKN
+541 FLTIYYEGTDKI
-549 DDVLYV
+549 YV
-555 PTDMLD
+555 PVEKIDL
-561 NIRKYVGGGD
+561 IYKYTCKD
-571 GEPKLNK
+571 GVKPKLNK

-725 HRILEDLKRGK
+725 HRILEDLKKGK

-1005 SLYMKMIED
+1005 SLYMKMLED
-1014 EIKRQQGEFTPEE
+1014 EIKRQQGEFAPEE

>member
-1 MNILIKEL
+1 MNFLDEY
-9 ENLGKFKEYVSD
+9 FKYE
-21 INKKISPIVLS
+21 IGTEIS
-32 GLSSVGK
+32 GLTHELNVFYVQKLSEK
-39 IQLLEATKEFA
+39 Y
-50 DRNICIVTYNELQAK
+50 DRNIIVLTSSLFEANKIYDSLVKIHDNTLLFPMDDFLSSMIVASSPELKYKRLETLDKLKSDKKYIIVTNLMGY
-65 KIYKD
+65 
-70 LKYFSGNV
+70 LKYLPSANIKNYIDIKQNDV
-78 VYFPKREIASYDYV
+78 IKRDILAEEI
-92 AESKDL
+92 
-98 PYERIETLN
+98 N
-107 KIFEQEKSAKKNEN
+107 K
-121 RLIVITT
+121 
-128 IEAMMQKMISKE
+128 
-140 EVYKALL
+140 
-147 EFKVGKCFNLEE
+147 
-159 LKQSLIHLGYERA
+159 LGYHRESLVTMSGEYA
-172 DIVDGKGQFSVRGG
+172 VRGF
-186 ILDIGTTNTQGVRI
+186 ILDLYPIDYEHPIRI
-200 EFWGD
+200 EFDG
-205 EVDSIRS
+205 
-212 FSITS
+212 
-217 QRSNKMIEEARIYP
+217 
-231 SHELIVTKN
+231 N
-240 IDEICKQIETKKE
+240 IID
-253 NASEENAKNITEDI
+253 NI
-267 ELIRNG
+267 
-273 DYISKVDKYFNEFYD
+273 KYFNENTQMSTEESNKIKIKAIDEMASDDKNSLFDYAKNPLVVYVDKSQIEATYTHLYD
-288 KQSSFMEYIGEDYL
+288 DIIEYKEANDIKEDLMYS
-302 ICLDDIE
+302 LDDINDND
-309 KINVRQEN
+309 KIFINLFSTDGIDLKAQS
-317 IINDN
+317 IINY
-322 NQLIET
+322 
-328 LLEKDR
+328 K
-334 IVPDSIKNIAKY
+334 
-346 DVENV
+346 ENF
-351 ENQLIYLYETDLLSD
+351 L
-366 KNTTKFSANVFNFK
+366 
-380 YRDMHFF
+380 
-387 KSELNILTTEIKK
+387 
-400 ALDENKRVIVLAGN
+400 
-414 EAGSKKIEALLEPE
+414 
-428 EIKYKYFE
+428 
-436 KLEDSQEKI
+436 KLESDYNKWIKEGKIVYFYLSNNNEK
-445 YKNSIEEYLKNKTVI
+445 KQLLKIIPSAHIIMKELEHGFILDKYVI
-460 ISNGSL
+460 IS
-466 SSGFENYETNVM
+466 END
-478 VITGEDFIA
+478 IEDVKVTHGVYKNNFHVG
-487 SEPKKKKHTDSFKQG
+487 KKIKDFNQL
-502 EKVVFADLRAGD
+502 EKGD
-514 YVVHKTQGIGIYI
+514 YVVHISHGIGIYQ
-527 GVNTITTADGITKD
+527 GITTLSVRGVQKD
-541 YIKVKYKN
+541 FLTIYYEGTDKI
-549 DDVLYV
+549 YV
-555 PTDMLD
+555 PVEKIDL
-561 NIRKYVGGGD
+561 IYKYTCKD
-571 GEPKLNK
+571 GVKPKLNK

-725 HRILEDLKRGK
+725 HRILEDLKKGK

-744 RILSDDIVCKNLG
+744 RILSDDIVCNNLG

-1014 EIKRQQGEFTPEE
+1014 EIKRQQGKFAPEE

>member
-1 MNILIKEL
+1 MNFLDEY
-9 ENLGKFKEYVSD
+9 FKYE
-21 INKKISPIVLS
+21 IGTEIS
-32 GLSSVGK
+32 GLTHELNVFYVQK
-39 IQLLEATKEFA
+39 LCEKY
-50 DRNICIVTYNELQAK
+50 DRNIIVLTSSLFEANKIYDSLVKIHDNTLLFPMDDFLSSMIVASSPELKYKRLETLDKLKSDKKYIIVTNLMGY
-65 KIYKD
+65 
-70 LKYFSGNV
+70 LKYLPSANIKNYIDIKQNDV
-78 VYFPKREIASYDYV
+78 IKRDVLAEEI
-92 AESKDL
+92 
-98 PYERIETLN
+98 N
-107 KIFEQEKSAKKNEN
+107 K
-121 RLIVITT
+121 
-128 IEAMMQKMISKE
+128 
-140 EVYKALL
+140 
-147 EFKVGKCFNLEE
+147 
-159 LKQSLIHLGYERA
+159 LGYHRESLVTMSGEYA
-172 DIVDGKGQFSVRGG
+172 VRGF
-186 ILDIGTTNTQGVRI
+186 ILDLYPIDYEHPIRI
-200 EFWGD
+200 EFDG
-205 EVDSIRS
+205 
-212 FSITS
+212 
-217 QRSNKMIEEARIYP
+217 
-231 SHELIVTKN
+231 N
-240 IDEICKQIETKKE
+240 IID
-253 NASEENAKNITEDI
+253 NI
-267 ELIRNG
+267 
-273 DYISKVDKYFNEFYD
+273 KYFNENTQMSTEETNKIKIKAIDEMPSDDKNSLFDYAKNPLVVYVDKSQIEATYTHLYD
-288 KQSSFMEYIGEDYL
+288 DIIEYKEANDIKEDLMYS
-302 ICLDDIE
+302 LDDIKDND
-309 KINVRQEN
+309 KIFINLFSTDGIDLKAQS
-317 IINDN
+317 IINY
-322 NQLIET
+322 
-328 LLEKDR
+328 K
-334 IVPDSIKNIAKY
+334 
-346 DVENV
+346 ENF
-351 ENQLIYLYETDLLSD
+351 L
-366 KNTTKFSANVFNFK
+366 
-380 YRDMHFF
+380 
-387 KSELNILTTEIKK
+387 
-400 ALDENKRVIVLAGN
+400 
-414 EAGSKKIEALLEPE
+414 
-428 EIKYKYFE
+428 
-436 KLEDSQEKI
+436 KLESDYNKWIKEGKIVYFYLSNNNEK
-445 YKNSIEEYLKNKTVI
+445 KQLLKIIPSAHIIMKELEHGFILDKYVI
-460 ISNGSL
+460 IS
-466 SSGFENYETNVM
+466 END
-478 VITGEDFIA
+478 IEDVKVTHGVYKNNFHVG
-487 SEPKKKKHTDSFKQG
+487 KKIKDFNQL
-502 EKVVFADLRAGD
+502 EKGD
-514 YVVHKTQGIGIYI
+514 YVVHISHGIGIYQ
-527 GVNTITTADGITKD
+527 GITTLSVRGVQKD
-541 YIKVKYKN
+541 FLTIYYEGTDKI
-549 DDVLYV
+549 YV
-555 PTDMLD
+555 PVEKIDL
-561 NIRKYVGGGD
+561 IYKYTCKD
-571 GEPKLNK
+571 GVKPKLNK

-744 RILSDDIVCKNLG
+744 RILSDDIVCNNLG

-1014 EIKRQQGEFTPEE
+1014 EIKRQQGEFAPEE

-1047 DEDIKIEIHQKINE
+1047 DEDIKIDIHQKINE

-1074 LEDRFGKVTA
+1074 LEDRFGKVTD

>member
-1 MNILIKEL
+1 MNFLDEY
-9 ENLGKFKEYVSD
+9 FKYE
-21 INKKISPIVLS
+21 IGTEIS
-32 GLSSVGK
+32 GLTHELNVFYVQK
-39 IQLLEATKEFA
+39 LCEKY
-50 DRNICIVTYNELQAK
+50 DRNIIVLTSSLFEANKIYDSLVKIHDNTLLFPMDDFLSSMIVASSPELKYKRLETLDKLKSDKKYIIVTNLMGY
-65 KIYKD
+65 
-70 LKYFSGNV
+70 LKYLPSANIKNYIDIKQNDV
-78 VYFPKREIASYDYV
+78 IKRDVLAEEI
-92 AESKDL
+92 
-98 PYERIETLN
+98 N
-107 KIFEQEKSAKKNEN
+107 K
-121 RLIVITT
+121 
-128 IEAMMQKMISKE
+128 
-140 EVYKALL
+140 
-147 EFKVGKCFNLEE
+147 
-159 LKQSLIHLGYERA
+159 LGYHRESLVTMSGEYA
-172 DIVDGKGQFSVRGG
+172 VRGF
-186 ILDIGTTNTQGVRI
+186 ILDLYPIDYEHPIRI
-200 EFWGD
+200 EFDG
-205 EVDSIRS
+205 
-212 FSITS
+212 
-217 QRSNKMIEEARIYP
+217 
-231 SHELIVTKN
+231 N
-240 IDEICKQIETKKE
+240 IID
-253 NASEENAKNITEDI
+253 NI
-267 ELIRNG
+267 
-273 DYISKVDKYFNEFYD
+273 KYFNENTQMSTEETNKIKIKAIDEMPSDDKNSLFDYAKNPLVVYVDKSQIEATYTHLYD
-288 KQSSFMEYIGEDYL
+288 DIIEYKEANDIKEDLMYS
-302 ICLDDIE
+302 LDDIKDND
-309 KINVRQEN
+309 KIFINLFSTDGIDLKAQS
-317 IINDN
+317 IINY
-322 NQLIET
+322 
-328 LLEKDR
+328 K
-334 IVPDSIKNIAKY
+334 
-346 DVENV
+346 ENF
-351 ENQLIYLYETDLLSD
+351 L
-366 KNTTKFSANVFNFK
+366 
-380 YRDMHFF
+380 
-387 KSELNILTTEIKK
+387 
-400 ALDENKRVIVLAGN
+400 
-414 EAGSKKIEALLEPE
+414 
-428 EIKYKYFE
+428 
-436 KLEDSQEKI
+436 KLESDYNKWIKEGKIVYFYLSNNNEK
-445 YKNSIEEYLKNKTVI
+445 KQLLKIIPSAHIIMKELEHGFILGKYVI
-460 ISNGSL
+460 IS
-466 SSGFENYETNVM
+466 END
-478 VITGEDFIA
+478 IEDVKVTHGVYKNNFHVG
-487 SEPKKKKHTDSFKQG
+487 KKIKDFNQL
-502 EKVVFADLRAGD
+502 EKGD
-514 YVVHKTQGIGIYI
+514 YVVHISHGIGIYQ
-527 GVNTITTADGITKD
+527 GITTLSVRGVQKD
-541 YIKVKYKN
+541 FLTIYYEGTDKI
-549 DDVLYV
+549 YV
-555 PTDMLD
+555 PVEKIDL
-561 NIRKYVGGGD
+561 IYKYTCKD
-571 GEPKLNK
+571 GVKPKLNK

-1061 IDSYEKMLEIKNE
+1061 INSYEKMLEIKNE
-1074 LEDRFGKVTA
+1074 LEDRFGKVTD

>member
-1 MNILIKEL
+1 MNFLDEY
-9 ENLGKFKEYVSD
+9 FKYE
-21 INKKISPIVLS
+21 IGTEIS
-32 GLSSVGK
+32 GLTHELNVFYVQK
-39 IQLLEATKEFA
+39 LCEKY
-50 DRNICIVTYNELQAK
+50 DRNIIVLTSSLFEANKIYDSLVKIHDNTLLFPMDDFLSSMIVASSPELKYKRLETLDKLKSDKKYIIVTNLMGY
-65 KIYKD
+65 
-70 LKYFSGNV
+70 LKYLPSANIKNYIDIKQNDV
-78 VYFPKREIASYDYV
+78 IKRYILAEEI
-92 AESKDL
+92 
-98 PYERIETLN
+98 N
-107 KIFEQEKSAKKNEN
+107 K
-121 RLIVITT
+121 
-128 IEAMMQKMISKE
+128 
-140 EVYKALL
+140 
-147 EFKVGKCFNLEE
+147 
-159 LKQSLIHLGYERA
+159 LGYHRESLVTMSGEYA
-172 DIVDGKGQFSVRGG
+172 VRGF
-186 ILDIGTTNTQGVRI
+186 ILDLYPIDYEHPIRI
-200 EFWGD
+200 EFDG
-205 EVDSIRS
+205 
-212 FSITS
+212 
-217 QRSNKMIEEARIYP
+217 
-231 SHELIVTKN
+231 N
-240 IDEICKQIETKKE
+240 IID
-253 NASEENAKNITEDI
+253 NI
-267 ELIRNG
+267 
-273 DYISKVDKYFNEFYD
+273 KYFNENTQMSTEETNKIKIKAIDEMPSDDKNSLFDYAKNPLVVYVDKSQIEATYTHLYD
-288 KQSSFMEYIGEDYL
+288 DIIEYKEANDVKEDLMYS
-302 ICLDDIE
+302 LDDIKDND
-309 KINVRQEN
+309 KIFINLFSTDGIDLKAQS
-317 IINDN
+317 IINY
-322 NQLIET
+322 
-328 LLEKDR
+328 K
-334 IVPDSIKNIAKY
+334 
-346 DVENV
+346 ENF
-351 ENQLIYLYETDLLSD
+351 L
-366 KNTTKFSANVFNFK
+366 
-380 YRDMHFF
+380 
-387 KSELNILTTEIKK
+387 
-400 ALDENKRVIVLAGN
+400 
-414 EAGSKKIEALLEPE
+414 
-428 EIKYKYFE
+428 
-436 KLEDSQEKI
+436 KLESDYNKWIKEGKIVYFYLSNNNEK
-445 YKNSIEEYLKNKTVI
+445 KQLLKIIPSAHIIMKELEHGFILGKYVI
-460 ISNGSL
+460 IS
-466 SSGFENYETNVM
+466 END
-478 VITGEDFIA
+478 IEDVKVTYGVYKNNFHVG
-487 SEPKKKKHTDSFKQG
+487 KKIKDFNQL
-502 EKVVFADLRAGD
+502 EKGD
-514 YVVHKTQGIGIYI
+514 YVVHISHGIGIYQ
-527 GVNTITTADGITKD
+527 GITT
-541 YIKVKYKN
+541 
-549 DDVLYV
+549 LYV
-555 PTDMLD
+555 RGVQKDFLTIYYEGTDKIYVPVEKIDL
-561 NIRKYVGGGD
+561 IYKYTCKD
-571 GEPKLNK
+571 GVKPKLNK

-626 ASEFKYNLTPDQ
+626 ASEFKYKLTPDQ

-725 HRILEDLKRGK
+725 HRILEDLKKGK

-1074 LEDRFGKVTA
+1074 LEDRFGKVTD

>member
-1 MNILIKEL
+1 MNFLDEY
-9 ENLGKFKEYVSD
+9 FKYE
-21 INKKISPIVLS
+21 IGTEIS
-32 GLSSVGK
+32 GLTNELNIFFVEKLSQK
-39 IQLLEATKEFA
+39 Y
-50 DRNICIVTYNELQAK
+50 DRNIIVLTSSLFETNKIYDELVKIHENTLLFPMDDFLSSMIIASSPELKYKRLETLDKIKDNKKYIIVTNLMGY
-65 KIYKD
+65 
-70 LKYFSGNV
+70 LKYL
-78 VYFPKREIASYDYV
+78 P
-92 AESKDL
+92 SKDIKN
-98 PYERIETLN
+98 Y
-107 KIFEQEKSAKKNEN
+107 FDVKKND
-121 RLIVITT
+121 VI
-128 IEAMMQKMISKE
+128 KRD
-140 EVYKALL
+140 
-147 EFKVGKCFNLEE
+147 E
-159 LKQSLIHLGYERA
+159 LVSRIDELGYHRESLVTMSGEYA
-172 DIVDGKGQFSVRGG
+172 VRGF
-186 ILDIGTTNTQGVRI
+186 ILDLYPIDFEHPIRI
-200 EFWGD
+200 EFDGNVID
-205 EVDSIRS
+205 
-212 FSITS
+212 
-217 QRSNKMIEEARIYP
+217 
-231 SHELIVTKN
+231 N
-240 IDEICKQIETKKE
+240 I
-253 NASEENAKNITEDI
+253 
-267 ELIRNG
+267 
-273 DYISKVDKYFNEFYD
+273 KYFNENTQMSMEDISSIKIKAIDEIASSD
-288 KQSSFMEYIGEDYL
+288 KSSLFDYANNPL
-302 ICLDDIE
+302 VVYVDKSQIDASYTHLYDDIVE
-309 KINVRQEN
+309 YKESNNISEELMYSFDDIKDNDKIFVNLFSTEGLDLKSQS
-317 IINDN
+317 IINY
-322 NQLIET
+322 
-328 LLEKDR
+328 K
-334 IVPDSIKNIAKY
+334 
-346 DVENV
+346 EN
-351 ENQLIYLYETDLLSD
+351 
-366 KNTTKFSANVFNFK
+366 
-380 YRDMHFF
+380 
-387 KSELNILTTEIKK
+387 
-400 ALDENKRVIVLAGN
+400 
-414 EAGSKKIEALLEPE
+414 
-428 EIKYKYFE
+428 FE
-436 KLEDSQEKI
+436 KLASDYNNWIKEGKIVYFYLSNNNEKKKLLKIIPSANIVMKELSQGFILDKYVVISENDIEDVKLAKGV
-445 YKNSIEEYLKNKTVI
+445 YKNNFHVGKRIK
-460 ISNGSL
+460 
-466 SSGFENYETNVM
+466 
-478 VITGEDFIA
+478 DFN
-487 SEPKKKKHTDSFKQG
+487 QL
-502 EKVVFADLRAGD
+502 EKGD
-514 YVVHKTQGIGIYI
+514 YVVHISHGIGIYQ
-527 GVNTITTADGITKD
+527 GITTLTVRGVQKD
-541 YIKVKYKN
+541 FLTIYYEGTDKI
-549 DDVLYV
+549 YV
-555 PTDMLD
+555 PVEKIDL
-561 NIRKYVGGGD
+561 IYKYTGKD
-571 GEPKLNK
+571 GVKPKLNK

-626 ASEFKYNLTPDQ
+626 ASEFKYNLTTDQ
-638 KKAVVEINNDLKKDN
+638 AKAVVEINNDLRKDN

-725 HRILEDLKRGK
+725 HRILEDLKNGR

-757 MLVVDEEQRFGVT
+757 LLVVDEEQRFGVT

-804 DLSVID
+804 DLSIID

-831 KDAIYKELARK
+831 KDAIYKELARR
-842 GQIFILYNRV
+842 GQVFILYNRV

-864 LVPDAKINFAHG
+864 LVPDARITFAHG
-876 KMEKDELDNIMT
+876 KMEKDELDNIMS

-894 FDILIC
+894 YDILIC

-919 DADNFGLSQLYQ
+919 DAENFGLSQLYQ
-931 IRGRVGRSNKI
+931 IRGRVGRSDKI

-971 LGSGYRIAMR
+971 LGSGYKIAMR

-1014 EIKRQQGEFTPEE
+1014 EIKRQQGEYVEEE
-1027 DKETQALIN
+1027 DTDTQALIN
-1036 VSTHISDTYVT
+1036 VSTHISDSYVT

-1074 LEDRFGKVTA
+1074 LEDRFGKVTD

-1107 VQTDRSIEITLPEDV
+1107 VQTDRSIEITLPEEV

-1158 DLPKHFI
+1158 DLSKHFI

>member
-1 MNILIKEL
+1 MNFLDEY
-9 ENLGKFKEYVSD
+9 FKYE
-21 INKKISPIVLS
+21 IGTEIS
-32 GLSSVGK
+32 GLTHELNVFYVQK
-39 IQLLEATKEFA
+39 LCEKY
-50 DRNICIVTYNELQAK
+50 DRNIIVLTSSLFEANKIYDSLVKIHDNTLLFPMDDFLSSMIVASSPELKYKRLETLDKLKSDKKYIIVTNLMGY
-65 KIYKD
+65 
-70 LKYFSGNV
+70 LKYLPSANIKNYIDIKQNDV
-78 VYFPKREIASYDYV
+78 IKRDVLAEEI
-92 AESKDL
+92 
-98 PYERIETLN
+98 N
-107 KIFEQEKSAKKNEN
+107 K
-121 RLIVITT
+121 
-128 IEAMMQKMISKE
+128 
-140 EVYKALL
+140 
-147 EFKVGKCFNLEE
+147 
-159 LKQSLIHLGYERA
+159 LGYHRESLVTMSGEYA
-172 DIVDGKGQFSVRGG
+172 VRGF
-186 ILDIGTTNTQGVRI
+186 ILDLYPIDYEHPIRI
-200 EFWGD
+200 EFDG
-205 EVDSIRS
+205 
-212 FSITS
+212 
-217 QRSNKMIEEARIYP
+217 
-231 SHELIVTKN
+231 N
-240 IDEICKQIETKKE
+240 IID
-253 NASEENAKNITEDI
+253 NI
-267 ELIRNG
+267 
-273 DYISKVDKYFNEFYD
+273 KYFNENTQMSTEETNKIKIKAIDEMPSDDKNSLFDYAKNPLVVYVDKSQIEATYTHLYD
-288 KQSSFMEYIGEDYL
+288 DIIEYKEANDIKEDLMYS
-302 ICLDDIE
+302 LDDIKDND
-309 KINVRQEN
+309 KIFINLFSTDGIDLKAQS
-317 IINDN
+317 IINY
-322 NQLIET
+322 
-328 LLEKDR
+328 K
-334 IVPDSIKNIAKY
+334 
-346 DVENV
+346 ENF
-351 ENQLIYLYETDLLSD
+351 L
-366 KNTTKFSANVFNFK
+366 
-380 YRDMHFF
+380 
-387 KSELNILTTEIKK
+387 
-400 ALDENKRVIVLAGN
+400 
-414 EAGSKKIEALLEPE
+414 
-428 EIKYKYFE
+428 
-436 KLEDSQEKI
+436 KLESDYNKWIKEGKIVYFYLSNNNEK
-445 YKNSIEEYLKNKTVI
+445 KQLLKIIPSAHIIMKELEHGFILDKYVI
-460 ISNGSL
+460 IS
-466 SSGFENYETNVM
+466 END
-478 VITGEDFIA
+478 IEDVKVTHGVYKNNFHVG
-487 SEPKKKKHTDSFKQG
+487 KKIKDFNQL
-502 EKVVFADLRAGD
+502 EKGD
-514 YVVHKTQGIGIYI
+514 YVVHISHGIGIYQ
-527 GVNTITTADGITKD
+527 GITTLSVRGVQKD
-541 YIKVKYKN
+541 FLTIYYEGTDKI
-549 DDVLYV
+549 YV
-555 PTDMLD
+555 PVEKIDL
-561 NIRKYVGGGD
+561 IYKYTCKD
-571 GEPKLNK
+571 GVKPKLNK

-725 HRILEDLKRGK
+725 HRILEDLKKGK

-1014 EIKRQQGEFTPEE
+1014 EIKRQQGEFAPEE

-1107 VQTDRSIEITLPEDV
+1107 VQTDRNIEITLPEDV

>member
-1 MNILIKEL
+1 MNFLDEY
-9 ENLGKFKEYVSD
+9 FKYE
-21 INKKISPIVLS
+21 IGTEIS
-32 GLSSVGK
+32 GLTHELNVFYVK
-39 IQLLEATKEFA
+39 KLCEKY
-50 DRNICIVTYNELQAK
+50 DRNIIVLASSLFEANKIYDSLVKIHDNTLLFPMDDFLSSMIVASSPELKYKRLETLDKLKSDKKYIIVTNLMGY
-65 KIYKD
+65 
-70 LKYFSGNV
+70 LKYLPSANIKNYIDIKQNDV
-78 VYFPKREIASYDYV
+78 IKRDILAEEI
-92 AESKDL
+92 
-98 PYERIETLN
+98 N
-107 KIFEQEKSAKKNEN
+107 K
-121 RLIVITT
+121 
-128 IEAMMQKMISKE
+128 
-140 EVYKALL
+140 
-147 EFKVGKCFNLEE
+147 
-159 LKQSLIHLGYERA
+159 LGYHRESLVTMSGEYA
-172 DIVDGKGQFSVRGG
+172 VRGF
-186 ILDIGTTNTQGVRI
+186 ILDLYPIDYEHPIRI
-200 EFWGD
+200 EFDG
-205 EVDSIRS
+205 
-212 FSITS
+212 
-217 QRSNKMIEEARIYP
+217 
-231 SHELIVTKN
+231 N
-240 IDEICKQIETKKE
+240 IID
-253 NASEENAKNITEDI
+253 NI
-267 ELIRNG
+267 
-273 DYISKVDKYFNEFYD
+273 KYFNENTQMSTEETNKIKIKAIDEMPSDDKNSLFDYAKNPLVVYVDKSQIEATYTHLYD
-288 KQSSFMEYIGEDYL
+288 DIIEYKEANDIKEDLMYS
-302 ICLDDIE
+302 LDDIKDND
-309 KINVRQEN
+309 KIFINLFSTDGIDLKAQS
-317 IINDN
+317 IINY
-322 NQLIET
+322 
-328 LLEKDR
+328 K
-334 IVPDSIKNIAKY
+334 
-346 DVENV
+346 ENF
-351 ENQLIYLYETDLLSD
+351 L
-366 KNTTKFSANVFNFK
+366 
-380 YRDMHFF
+380 
-387 KSELNILTTEIKK
+387 
-400 ALDENKRVIVLAGN
+400 
-414 EAGSKKIEALLEPE
+414 
-428 EIKYKYFE
+428 
-436 KLEDSQEKI
+436 KLESDYNKWIKEGKIVYFYLSNNNEK
-445 YKNSIEEYLKNKTVI
+445 KQLLKIIPSAHIIMKELEHGFILDKYVI
-460 ISNGSL
+460 IS
-466 SSGFENYETNVM
+466 END
-478 VITGEDFIA
+478 IEDVKVTHGVYKNNFHVG
-487 SEPKKKKHTDSFKQG
+487 KKIKDFNQL
-502 EKVVFADLRAGD
+502 EKGD
-514 YVVHKTQGIGIYI
+514 YVVHISHGIGIYQ
-527 GVNTITTADGITKD
+527 GITTLSVRGVQKD
-541 YIKVKYKN
+541 FLTIYYEGTDKI
-549 DDVLYV
+549 YV
-555 PTDMLD
+555 PVEKIDL
-561 NIRKYVGGGD
+561 IYKYTCKD
-571 GEPKLNK
+571 GVKPKLNK

-626 ASEFKYNLTPDQ
+626 ASEFKYKLTPDQ

-725 HRILEDLKRGK
+725 HRILEDLKKGK

-1014 EIKRQQGEFTPEE
+1014 EIKRQQGEFAPEE

>member
-1 MNILIKEL
+1 MNFLDEY
-9 ENLGKFKEYVSD
+9 FKYE
-21 INKKISPIVLS
+21 IGTEIS
-32 GLSSVGK
+32 GLTHELNVFYVQK
-39 IQLLEATKEFA
+39 LCEKY
-50 DRNICIVTYNELQAK
+50 DRNIIVLTSSLFEANKIYDSLVKIHDNTLLFPMDDFLSSMIVASSPELKYKRLETLDKLKSDKKYIIVTNLMGY
-65 KIYKD
+65 
-70 LKYFSGNV
+70 LKYLPNANIKNYIDIKQNDV
-78 VYFPKREIASYDYV
+78 IKRDVLAEEI
-92 AESKDL
+92 
-98 PYERIETLN
+98 N
-107 KIFEQEKSAKKNEN
+107 K
-121 RLIVITT
+121 
-128 IEAMMQKMISKE
+128 
-140 EVYKALL
+140 
-147 EFKVGKCFNLEE
+147 
-159 LKQSLIHLGYERA
+159 LGYHRESLVTMSGEYA
-172 DIVDGKGQFSVRGG
+172 VRGF
-186 ILDIGTTNTQGVRI
+186 ILDLYPIDYEHPIRI
-200 EFWGD
+200 EFDG
-205 EVDSIRS
+205 
-212 FSITS
+212 
-217 QRSNKMIEEARIYP
+217 
-231 SHELIVTKN
+231 N
-240 IDEICKQIETKKE
+240 IID
-253 NASEENAKNITEDI
+253 NI
-267 ELIRNG
+267 
-273 DYISKVDKYFNEFYD
+273 KYFNENTQMSTEETNKIKIKAIDEMPSDDKNSLFDYAKNPLVVYVDKSQIEATYTHLYD
-288 KQSSFMEYIGEDYL
+288 DIIEYKEANDIKEDLMYS
-302 ICLDDIE
+302 LDDIKDND
-309 KINVRQEN
+309 KIFINLFSTDGIDLKAQS
-317 IINDN
+317 IINY
-322 NQLIET
+322 
-328 LLEKDR
+328 K
-334 IVPDSIKNIAKY
+334 
-346 DVENV
+346 ENF
-351 ENQLIYLYETDLLSD
+351 L
-366 KNTTKFSANVFNFK
+366 
-380 YRDMHFF
+380 
-387 KSELNILTTEIKK
+387 
-400 ALDENKRVIVLAGN
+400 
-414 EAGSKKIEALLEPE
+414 
-428 EIKYKYFE
+428 
-436 KLEDSQEKI
+436 KLESDYNKWIKEGKIVYFYLSNNNEK
-445 YKNSIEEYLKNKTVI
+445 KQLLKIIPSAHIIMKELEHGFILDKYVI
-460 ISNGSL
+460 IS
-466 SSGFENYETNVM
+466 END
-478 VITGEDFIA
+478 IEDVKVTHGVYKNNFHVG
-487 SEPKKKKHTDSFKQG
+487 KKIKDFNQL
-502 EKVVFADLRAGD
+502 EKGD
-514 YVVHKTQGIGIYI
+514 YVVHISHGIGIYQ
-527 GVNTITTADGITKD
+527 GITTLSVRGVQKD
-541 YIKVKYKN
+541 FLTIYYEGTDKI
-549 DDVLYV
+549 YV
-555 PTDMLD
+555 PVEKIDL
-561 NIRKYVGGGD
+561 IYKYTCKD
-571 GEPKLNK
+571 GVKPKLNK

-744 RILSDDIVCKNLG
+744 RILSDDIVCNNLG

-1014 EIKRQQGEFTPEE
+1014 EIKRQQGEFAPEE

-1074 LEDRFGKVTA
+1074 LEDRFGKVTD

>member
-1 MNILIKEL
+1 M
-9 ENLGKFKEYVSD
+9 KFLDEYFKYE
-21 INKKISPIVLS
+21 IGTEIS
-32 GLSSVGK
+32 GLTSELNIFYILK
-39 IQLLEATKEFA
+39 LCEKY
-50 DRNICIVTYNELQAK
+50 DRNIIVLTSSLFEA
-65 KIYKD
+65 
-70 LKYFSGNV
+70 
-78 VYFPKREIASYDYV
+78 
-92 AESKDL
+92 
-98 PYERIETLN
+98 N
-107 KIFEQEKSAKKNEN
+107 KIFDSLYKIHEN
-121 RLIVITT
+121 TLLFP
-128 IEAMMQKMISKE
+128 MDDFLSSMIIASSP
-140 EVYKALL
+140 
-147 EFKVGKCFNLEE
+147 E
-159 LKQSLIHLGYERA
+159 LKYKRLETLDKLKENNKYVIVTNLMGYLKYLPNKGIKNYLELNIGQEIKRDELISSLSFLGYHRESLVTMSGEYAVRGF
-172 DIVDGKGQFSVRGG
+172 IVDMFP
-186 ILDIGTTNTQGVRI
+186 IDYDHPIRI
-200 EFWGD
+200 EFDG
-205 EVDSIRS
+205 
-212 FSITS
+212 
-217 QRSNKMIEEARIYP
+217 NKID
-231 SHELIVTKN
+231 N
-240 IDEICKQIETKKE
+240 I
-253 NASEENAKNITEDI
+253 
-267 ELIRNG
+267 
-273 DYISKVDKYFNEFYD
+273 KYFNENSQMSMNLVKSLKIKAIDEMISND
-288 KQSSFMEYIGEDYL
+288 KSSLYEYANEPLVVYVDKSQIDASYTHL
-302 ICLDDIE
+302 YDDIVE
-309 KINVRQEN
+309 YKESNNINEDLMFTMDD
-317 IINDN
+317 IKD
-322 NQLIET
+322 
-328 LLEKDR
+328 KDR
-334 IVPDSIKNIAKY
+334 IYVNLFSTGGINLKAESIINYKENFEKLQNDY
-346 DVENV
+346 DKWIREGKDVYFYLSRLE
-351 ENQLIYLYETDLLSD
+351 EKKKILKLIP
-366 KNTTKFSANVFNFK
+366 SANVVMKELSHGFILDK
-380 YRDMHFF
+380 YVVISENDIEEV
-387 KSELNILTTEIKK
+387 KSV
-400 ALDENKRVIVLAGN
+400 RGV
-414 EAGSKKIEALLEPE
+414 
-428 EIKYKYFE
+428 
-436 KLEDSQEKI
+436 
-445 YKNSIEEYLKNKTVI
+445 YKNNFHVGKRIK
-460 ISNGSL
+460 
-466 SSGFENYETNVM
+466 
-478 VITGEDFIA
+478 DFN
-487 SEPKKKKHTDSFKQG
+487 QL
-502 EKVVFADLRAGD
+502 EKGD
-514 YVVHKTQGIGIYI
+514 YVVHIAHGIGIYQ
-527 GVNTITTADGITKD
+527 GITTLTVRGVQKDFLTIYYEGTDKIYVPVEKIDLIYKYTGKDGIK
-541 YIKVKYKN
+541 
-549 DDVLYV
+549 
-555 PTDMLD
+555 
-561 NIRKYVGGGD
+561 
-571 GEPKLNK
+571 PKLNK

-626 ASEFKYNLTPDQ
+626 ASEFKYSLTKDQ
-638 KKAVVEINNDLKKDN
+638 EKSIIEINSDLRKDN

-659 CGDVGFGKTEVA
+659 CGDVGFGKTEIA

-710 IEIALLNRHVSARET
+710 IEIALLNRHVSAKET
-725 HRILEDLKRGK
+725 HRILEDLKKGR

-744 RILSDDIVCKNLG
+744 RILSDDVSCKNLG

-831 KDAIYKELARK
+831 KDAIYKELARN
-842 GQIFILYNRV
+842 GQVFILYNRV

-864 LVPDAKINFAHG
+864 LVPDARITYAHG
-876 KMEKDELDNIMT
+876 KMEKDELDDIMT

-931 IRGRVGRSNKI
+931 IRGRVGRSDKI

-981 DLSLRGA
+981 DLNLRGA
-988 GDIFGASQA
+988 GDVFGASQA

-1005 SLYMKMIED
+1005 SLYMKMVED
-1014 EIKRQQGEFTPEE
+1014 EIKRQQGEDVEE
-1027 DKETQALIN
+1027 DDTETQALIN
-1036 VSTHISDTYVT
+1036 VNTHISDNYVS

-1074 LEDRFGKVTA
+1074 LEDRFGKVTN

-1107 VQTDRSIEITLPEDV
+1107 VQTDRSVEITLPEEI

>member
-1 MNILIKEL
+1 MNFLDEY
-9 ENLGKFKEYVSD
+9 FKYE
-21 INKKISPIVLS
+21 IGTEIS
-32 GLSSVGK
+32 GLTHELNVFYVQK
-39 IQLLEATKEFA
+39 LCEKY
-50 DRNICIVTYNELQAK
+50 DRNIIVLTSSLFEANKIYDSLVKIHDNTLLFPMDDFLSSMIVASSPELKYKRLETLDKLKSDKKYIIVTNLMGY
-65 KIYKD
+65 
-70 LKYFSGNV
+70 LKYLPSANIKNYIDIKQNDV
-78 VYFPKREIASYDYV
+78 IKRDVLAEEI
-92 AESKDL
+92 
-98 PYERIETLN
+98 N
-107 KIFEQEKSAKKNEN
+107 K
-121 RLIVITT
+121 
-128 IEAMMQKMISKE
+128 
-140 EVYKALL
+140 
-147 EFKVGKCFNLEE
+147 
-159 LKQSLIHLGYERA
+159 LGYHRESLVTMSGEYA
-172 DIVDGKGQFSVRGG
+172 VRGF
-186 ILDIGTTNTQGVRI
+186 ILDLYPIDYEHPIRI
-200 EFWGD
+200 EFDG
-205 EVDSIRS
+205 
-212 FSITS
+212 
-217 QRSNKMIEEARIYP
+217 
-231 SHELIVTKN
+231 N
-240 IDEICKQIETKKE
+240 IID
-253 NASEENAKNITEDI
+253 NI
-267 ELIRNG
+267 
-273 DYISKVDKYFNEFYD
+273 KYFNENTQMSTEETNKIKIKAIDEMPSDDRNSLFDYAKNPLVVYVDKSQIEATYTHLYD
-288 KQSSFMEYIGEDYL
+288 DIIEYKEANDVKEDLMYS
-302 ICLDDIE
+302 LDDIKDND
-309 KINVRQEN
+309 KIFINLFSTDGIDLKAQS
-317 IINDN
+317 IINY
-322 NQLIET
+322 
-328 LLEKDR
+328 K
-334 IVPDSIKNIAKY
+334 
-346 DVENV
+346 ENF
-351 ENQLIYLYETDLLSD
+351 L
-366 KNTTKFSANVFNFK
+366 
-380 YRDMHFF
+380 
-387 KSELNILTTEIKK
+387 
-400 ALDENKRVIVLAGN
+400 
-414 EAGSKKIEALLEPE
+414 
-428 EIKYKYFE
+428 
-436 KLEDSQEKI
+436 KLESDYNKWIKEGKIVYFYLSNNNEK
-445 YKNSIEEYLKNKTVI
+445 KQLLKIIPSAHIIMKELEHGFILDKYVI
-460 ISNGSL
+460 IS
-466 SSGFENYETNVM
+466 ENDIEDVK
-478 VITGEDFIA
+478 VIHGVYKNNFHVGKKIKDFN
-487 SEPKKKKHTDSFKQG
+487 QL
-502 EKVVFADLRAGD
+502 EKGD
-514 YVVHKTQGIGIYI
+514 YVVHISHGIGIYQ
-527 GVNTITTADGITKD
+527 GITTLSVRGVQKD
-541 YIKVKYKN
+541 FLTIYYEGTDKI
-549 DDVLYV
+549 YV
-555 PTDMLD
+555 PVEKIDL
-561 NIRKYVGGGD
+561 IYKYTCKD
-571 GEPKLNK
+571 GVKPKLNK

-864 LVPDAKINFAHG
+864 LVPDARINFAHG

-942 AYAYLMYEKNKMLND
+942 AYAYLMYEKHKMLND

-1014 EIKRQQGEFTPEE
+1014 EIKRQQGEFAPEE

-1074 LEDRFGKVTA
+1074 LEDRFGKVTD

>member
-1 MNILIKEL
+1 MNFLDEY
-9 ENLGKFKEYVSD
+9 FKYE
-21 INKKISPIVLS
+21 IGTEIS
-32 GLSSVGK
+32 GLTHELNVFYVK
-39 IQLLEATKEFA
+39 KLCEKY
-50 DRNICIVTYNELQAK
+50 DRNIIVLASSLFEANKIYDSLVKIHDNTLLFPMDDFLSSMIVASSPELKYKRLETLDKLKSDKKYIIVTNLMGY
-65 KIYKD
+65 
-70 LKYFSGNV
+70 LKYLPSANIKNYIDIKQNDV
-78 VYFPKREIASYDYV
+78 IKRDILAEEI
-92 AESKDL
+92 
-98 PYERIETLN
+98 N
-107 KIFEQEKSAKKNEN
+107 K
-121 RLIVITT
+121 
-128 IEAMMQKMISKE
+128 
-140 EVYKALL
+140 
-147 EFKVGKCFNLEE
+147 
-159 LKQSLIHLGYERA
+159 LGYHRESLVTMSGEYA
-172 DIVDGKGQFSVRGG
+172 VRGF
-186 ILDIGTTNTQGVRI
+186 ILDLYPIDYEHPIRI
-200 EFWGD
+200 EFDG
-205 EVDSIRS
+205 
-212 FSITS
+212 
-217 QRSNKMIEEARIYP
+217 
-231 SHELIVTKN
+231 N
-240 IDEICKQIETKKE
+240 IID
-253 NASEENAKNITEDI
+253 NI
-267 ELIRNG
+267 
-273 DYISKVDKYFNEFYD
+273 KYFNENTQMSTEETNKIKIKAIDEMPSDDKNSLFDYAKNPLVVYVDKSQIEATYTHLYD
-288 KQSSFMEYIGEDYL
+288 DIIEYKEANDVKEDLMYS
-302 ICLDDIE
+302 LDDIKDND
-309 KINVRQEN
+309 KIFINLFSTDGIDLKAQS
-317 IINDN
+317 IINY
-322 NQLIET
+322 
-328 LLEKDR
+328 K
-334 IVPDSIKNIAKY
+334 
-346 DVENV
+346 ENF
-351 ENQLIYLYETDLLSD
+351 L
-366 KNTTKFSANVFNFK
+366 
-380 YRDMHFF
+380 
-387 KSELNILTTEIKK
+387 
-400 ALDENKRVIVLAGN
+400 
-414 EAGSKKIEALLEPE
+414 
-428 EIKYKYFE
+428 
-436 KLEDSQEKI
+436 KLESDYNKWIKEGKIVYFYLSNNNEK
-445 YKNSIEEYLKNKTVI
+445 KQLLKIIPSAHIIMKELEHGFILGKYVI
-460 ISNGSL
+460 IS
-466 SSGFENYETNVM
+466 END
-478 VITGEDFIA
+478 IEDVKVTYGVYKNNFHVG
-487 SEPKKKKHTDSFKQG
+487 KKIKDFNQL
-502 EKVVFADLRAGD
+502 EKGD
-514 YVVHKTQGIGIYI
+514 YVVHISHGIGIYQ
-527 GVNTITTADGITKD
+527 GITTLSVRGVQKD
-541 YIKVKYKN
+541 FLTIYYEGTDKI
-549 DDVLYV
+549 YV
-555 PTDMLD
+555 PVEKIDL
-561 NIRKYVGGGD
+561 IYKYTCKD
-571 GEPKLNK
+571 GVKPKLNK

-626 ASEFKYNLTPDQ
+626 ASEFKYKLTPDQ

-725 HRILEDLKRGK
+725 HRILEDLKKGK

-1014 EIKRQQGEFTPEE
+1014 EIKRQQGEFAPEE

>member
-1 MNILIKEL
+1 MNFLDEY
-9 ENLGKFKEYVSD
+9 FKYE
-21 INKKISPIVLS
+21 IGTEIS
-32 GLSSVGK
+32 GLTHELNVFYVQK
-39 IQLLEATKEFA
+39 LCEKY
-50 DRNICIVTYNELQAK
+50 DRNIIVLTSSLFEANKIYDSLVKIHDNTLLFPMDDFLSSMIVASSPELKYKRLETLDKLKSDKKYIIVTNLMGY
-65 KIYKD
+65 
-70 LKYFSGNV
+70 LKYLPSANIKNYIDIKQNDV
-78 VYFPKREIASYDYV
+78 IKRDVLAEEI
-92 AESKDL
+92 
-98 PYERIETLN
+98 N
-107 KIFEQEKSAKKNEN
+107 K
-121 RLIVITT
+121 
-128 IEAMMQKMISKE
+128 
-140 EVYKALL
+140 
-147 EFKVGKCFNLEE
+147 
-159 LKQSLIHLGYERA
+159 LGYHRESLVTMSGEYA
-172 DIVDGKGQFSVRGG
+172 VRGF
-186 ILDIGTTNTQGVRI
+186 ILDLYPIDYEHPIRI
-200 EFWGD
+200 EFDG
-205 EVDSIRS
+205 
-212 FSITS
+212 
-217 QRSNKMIEEARIYP
+217 
-231 SHELIVTKN
+231 N
-240 IDEICKQIETKKE
+240 IID
-253 NASEENAKNITEDI
+253 NI
-267 ELIRNG
+267 
-273 DYISKVDKYFNEFYD
+273 KYFNENTQMSTEETNKIKIKAIDEMPSDDKNSLFDYAKNPLVVYVDKSQIEATYTHLYD
-288 KQSSFMEYIGEDYL
+288 DIIEYKEANDIKEDLMYS
-302 ICLDDIE
+302 LDDINDND
-309 KINVRQEN
+309 KIFINLFSTDGIDLKAQS
-317 IINDN
+317 IINY
-322 NQLIET
+322 
-328 LLEKDR
+328 K
-334 IVPDSIKNIAKY
+334 
-346 DVENV
+346 ENF
-351 ENQLIYLYETDLLSD
+351 L
-366 KNTTKFSANVFNFK
+366 
-380 YRDMHFF
+380 
-387 KSELNILTTEIKK
+387 
-400 ALDENKRVIVLAGN
+400 
-414 EAGSKKIEALLEPE
+414 
-428 EIKYKYFE
+428 
-436 KLEDSQEKI
+436 KLESDYNKWIKEGKIVYFYLSNNNEK
-445 YKNSIEEYLKNKTVI
+445 KQLLKIIPSAHIIMKELEHGFILDKYVI
-460 ISNGSL
+460 IS
-466 SSGFENYETNVM
+466 END
-478 VITGEDFIA
+478 IEDVKVTHGVYKNNFHVG
-487 SEPKKKKHTDSFKQG
+487 KKIKDFNQL
-502 EKVVFADLRAGD
+502 EKGD
-514 YVVHKTQGIGIYI
+514 YVVHISHGIGIYQ
-527 GVNTITTADGITKD
+527 GITTLSVRGVQKD
-541 YIKVKYKN
+541 FLTIYYEGTDKI
-549 DDVLYV
+549 YV
-555 PTDMLD
+555 PVEKIDL
-561 NIRKYVGGGD
+561 IYKYTCKD
-571 GEPKLNK
+571 GVKPKLNK

-725 HRILEDLKRGK
+725 HRILEDLKKGK

-744 RILSDDIVCKNLG
+744 RILSDDIVCNNLG

-1014 EIKRQQGEFTPEE
+1014 EIKRQQGKFAPEE

>member
-1 MNILIKEL
+1 MNFLDEY
-9 ENLGKFKEYVSD
+9 FKYE
-21 INKKISPIVLS
+21 IGTEIS
-32 GLSSVGK
+32 GLTHELNVFYVQK
-39 IQLLEATKEFA
+39 LCEKY
-50 DRNICIVTYNELQAK
+50 DRNIIVLTSSLFEANKIYDSLVKIHDNTLLFPMDDFLSSMIVASSPELKYKRLETLDKLKSDKKYIIVTNLMGY
-65 KIYKD
+65 
-70 LKYFSGNV
+70 LKYLPSANIKNYIDIKQNDV
-78 VYFPKREIASYDYV
+78 IKRDILAEEI
-92 AESKDL
+92 
-98 PYERIETLN
+98 N
-107 KIFEQEKSAKKNEN
+107 K
-121 RLIVITT
+121 
-128 IEAMMQKMISKE
+128 
-140 EVYKALL
+140 
-147 EFKVGKCFNLEE
+147 
-159 LKQSLIHLGYERA
+159 LGYHRESLVTMSGEYA
-172 DIVDGKGQFSVRGG
+172 VRGF
-186 ILDIGTTNTQGVRI
+186 ILDLYPIDYEHPMRI
-200 EFWGD
+200 EFDG
-205 EVDSIRS
+205 
-212 FSITS
+212 
-217 QRSNKMIEEARIYP
+217 
-231 SHELIVTKN
+231 N
-240 IDEICKQIETKKE
+240 IID
-253 NASEENAKNITEDI
+253 NI
-267 ELIRNG
+267 
-273 DYISKVDKYFNEFYD
+273 KYFNENTQMSTEETNKIKIKAIDEMPSDDKNSLFDYAKNPLVVYVDKSQIEATYTHLYD
-288 KQSSFMEYIGEDYL
+288 DIIEYKEANDIKEDLMYS
-302 ICLDDIE
+302 LDDIKDND
-309 KINVRQEN
+309 KIFINLFSTDGIDLKAQS
-317 IINDN
+317 IINY
-322 NQLIET
+322 
-328 LLEKDR
+328 K
-334 IVPDSIKNIAKY
+334 
-346 DVENV
+346 ENF
-351 ENQLIYLYETDLLSD
+351 L
-366 KNTTKFSANVFNFK
+366 
-380 YRDMHFF
+380 
-387 KSELNILTTEIKK
+387 
-400 ALDENKRVIVLAGN
+400 
-414 EAGSKKIEALLEPE
+414 
-428 EIKYKYFE
+428 
-436 KLEDSQEKI
+436 KLESDYNKWIKEGKIVYFYLSNNNEK
-445 YKNSIEEYLKNKTVI
+445 KQLLKIIPSAHIIMKELEHGFILGKYVI
-460 ISNGSL
+460 IS
-466 SSGFENYETNVM
+466 END
-478 VITGEDFIA
+478 IEDVKVTYGVYKNNFHVG
-487 SEPKKKKHTDSFKQG
+487 KKIKDFNQL
-502 EKVVFADLRAGD
+502 EKGD
-514 YVVHKTQGIGIYI
+514 YVVHISHGIGIYQ
-527 GVNTITTADGITKD
+527 GITTLSVRGVQKD
-541 YIKVKYKN
+541 FLTIYYEGTDKI
-549 DDVLYV
+549 YV
-555 PTDMLD
+555 PVEKIDL
-561 NIRKYVGGGD
+561 IYKYTCKD
-571 GEPKLNK
+571 GVKPKLNK

-595 KDISRELILL
+595 KAISRELILL

-725 HRILEDLKRGK
+725 HRILEDLKKGK

-1014 EIKRQQGEFTPEE
+1014 EIKRQQGEFAPEE

>member
-1 MNILIKEL
+1 MNFLDEY
-9 ENLGKFKEYVSD
+9 FKYE
-21 INKKISPIVLS
+21 IGTEIS
-32 GLSSVGK
+32 GLTHELNVFYVQK
-39 IQLLEATKEFA
+39 LCEKY
-50 DRNICIVTYNELQAK
+50 DRNIIVLTSSLFEANKIYDSLVKIHDNTLLFPMDDFLSSMIVASSPELKYKRLETLDKLKSDKKYIIVTNLMGY
-65 KIYKD
+65 
-70 LKYFSGNV
+70 LKYLPSANIKNYIDIKQNDV
-78 VYFPKREIASYDYV
+78 IKRDVLAEEI
-92 AESKDL
+92 
-98 PYERIETLN
+98 N
-107 KIFEQEKSAKKNEN
+107 K
-121 RLIVITT
+121 
-128 IEAMMQKMISKE
+128 
-140 EVYKALL
+140 
-147 EFKVGKCFNLEE
+147 
-159 LKQSLIHLGYERA
+159 LGYHRESLVTMSGEYA
-172 DIVDGKGQFSVRGG
+172 VRGF
-186 ILDIGTTNTQGVRI
+186 ILDLYPIDYEHPIRI
-200 EFWGD
+200 EFDG
-205 EVDSIRS
+205 
-212 FSITS
+212 
-217 QRSNKMIEEARIYP
+217 
-231 SHELIVTKN
+231 N
-240 IDEICKQIETKKE
+240 IID
-253 NASEENAKNITEDI
+253 NI
-267 ELIRNG
+267 
-273 DYISKVDKYFNEFYD
+273 KYFNENTQMSTEETNKIKIKAIDEMPSDDKNSLFDYAKNPLVVYVDKSQIEATYTHLYD
-288 KQSSFMEYIGEDYL
+288 DIIEYKEANDVKEDLMYS
-302 ICLDDIE
+302 LDDIKDNDKIFINLFSTDGIDLKAQSIINYKENFLKLESDYNKWIKEE
-309 KINVRQEN
+309 KIVYFYLSNNNEKKQLLK
-317 IINDN
+317 IIPSAH
-322 NQLIET
+322 IIMKE
-328 LLEKDR
+328 LEHGF
-334 IVPDSIKNIAKY
+334 ILGKY
-346 DVENV
+346 
-351 ENQLIYLYETDLLSD
+351 
-366 KNTTKFSANVFNFK
+366 
-380 YRDMHFF
+380 
-387 KSELNILTTEIKK
+387 
-400 ALDENKRVIVLAGN
+400 
-414 EAGSKKIEALLEPE
+414 
-428 EIKYKYFE
+428 
-436 KLEDSQEKI
+436 
-445 YKNSIEEYLKNKTVI
+445 VI
-460 ISNGSL
+460 IS
-466 SSGFENYETNVM
+466 END
-478 VITGEDFIA
+478 IEDVKVTYGVYKNNFHVG
-487 SEPKKKKHTDSFKQG
+487 KKIKDFNQL
-502 EKVVFADLRAGD
+502 EKGD
-514 YVVHKTQGIGIYI
+514 YVVHISHGIGIYQ
-527 GVNTITTADGITKD
+527 GITT
-541 YIKVKYKN
+541 
-549 DDVLYV
+549 LYV
-555 PTDMLD
+555 RGVQKDFLTIYYEGTDKIYVPVEKIDL
-561 NIRKYVGGGD
+561 IYKYTCKD
-571 GEPKLNK
+571 GVKPKLNK

-725 HRILEDLKRGK
+725 HRILEDLKKGK

-757 MLVVDEEQRFGVT
+757 MLIVDEEQRFGVT

-1014 EIKRQQGEFTPEE
+1014 EIKRQQGEFAPEE